1 MHKRVLLP
9 AIIIIVFSNTLLS
22 QIPTNGLVGYWP
34 FSGNANDSSGNN
46 LNGTVNGA
54 ILTEDR
60 FGNPS
65 SAYSFDGNDDY
76 ILVNDDDLLSFPNNE
91 FTFSFWVNPTLT
103 QLPASPAF
111 EEDFESINYWG
122 GDLSFSV
129 QNDKWVR
136 HSGATASVGTGPNGA
151 QSGSKY
157 RYYETTIPGD
167 YHSVPYHGSMYSPAI
182 DLTTSDT
189 SELSFY
195 FHAYGAKMGTLNVKV
210 GSSSLGYTT
219 VYTLSG
225 QQQTSSSAPWQNVT
239 VDLSAF
245 LGEVVQL
252 EFEYTSQV
260 GQDCFTGD
268 IAIDNITVSQSTQYS
283 YSPEIGIMGKREFSQ
298 PYVYDWE
305 YNIFGTT
312 DTTVGLVCWTN
323 NGQNGVFGD
332 GQSVLHSMNF
342 TPGVWTN
349 FIYSSDGDSLRYY
362 KNGVKLGTIPKN
374 TSGLNLSNQ
383 DGDLTFGLAGE
394 WNQFRY
400 LDGKLDDI
408 IIYDRAL
415 TQTEIDSISLGNHL
429 PCSSVTATD
438 TRSEC
443 DSYTWLDGNTYT
455 SSNNTA
461 TFNIVGGAAD
471 GCDSI
476 VTLDLTITTDTSY
489 TNITACNSVVWN
501 GTTYDSSGTYTGSSI
516 SNNYSMSFDGV
527 DDYVDVGNNSVLDV
541 DNSVTIEAWINPANL
556 SNRHGIYSTRK
567 NNDPGS
573 FQLEIG
579 SDAIGTNYVAVTGVG
594 TYVAITGSNV
604 INTSSG
610 WVHIAYTRDGVGNNH
625 QIYINGIPQIINTNP
640 YTFINNNASKEIG
653 RGTSLLQNY
662 EGQIDQVRIW
672 DIALTQIEIQNY
684 MDCSPEVNK
693 VGLVGYWNFEEGSGT
708 TVFDLTSN
716 ANNGTLNGAAYDTDA
731 PSQLCPFTNASGCD
745 SVAIL
750 NLNIDAITGTD
761 TQLACNS
768 YTWIDGNT
776 YTTNNNTATFYFV
789 GGSASGCDSIVS
801 LNLTITNNYTSSDTI
816 VYYVSNVD
824 FQSNSP
830 KTYLESIDSTLSS
843 NGGCDSISLNYINY
857 VFNPNN
863 CTDTTIITVFDS
875 ILVNDTISIYDTTF
889 TNSFDT
895 TFITNYDTTFITV
908 FDSVLV
914 LDSISI
920 YDTTFINS
928 FDTTFIT
935 NYDTTFITIFDSVLV
950 LDSISIFDTT
960 FINSF
965 DTTFITN
972 YDTTFITVFD
982 SLLVIDSISI
992 FDTSFVTYYDTNYFT
1007 IYDTITYYD
1016 SILVSVTDTLIIHI
1030 NLSAISSPNN
1040 SNTLK
1045 IYPNPANDIV
1055 FIDNG
1060 NFSSMS
1066 NYSLKIIN
1074 SLGQDVFNSFIT
1086 ISQFQI
1092 PITSF
1097 GGVGLYYIQ
1106 LYDDTGNLIEIR
1118 KLIIQ

>member
-1 MHKRVLLP
+1 MHYKLKLLFL
-9 AIIIIVFSNTLLS
+9 IVIIVTSNSLQS

-54 ILTEDR
+54 VLTVDR
-60 FGNPS
+60 FGNSS
-65 SAYSFDGNDDY
+65 SAFNFDGIDDY

-122 GDLSFSV
+122 GDLSFTV

-136 HSGATASVGTGPNGA
+136 HSGATASLGTGPNGA

-182 DLTTSDT
+182 DLTTSDS

-245 LGEVVQL
+245 LGGVVQL

-268 IAIDNITVSQSTQYS
+268 IAIDNITVSQSTQYY
-283 YSPEIGIMGKREFSQ
+283 YSSEIGIMGKREFNQ
-298 PYVYDWE
+298 PYVNDWE
-305 YNIFGTT
+305 YNVFGAT
-312 DTTVGLVCWTN
+312 DTTLGLVCWTN
-323 NGQNGVFGD
+323 NGQNGVFGN

-374 TSGLNLSNQ
+374 TYGLNLSNQ

-408 IIYDRAL
+408 LMYDRAL
-415 TQTEIDSISLGNHL
+415 TQTEIDSISLGNYL
-429 PCSSVTATD
+429 PCSSVTATE

-443 DSYTWLDGNTYT
+443 DSYTW
-455 SSNNTA
+455 
-461 TFNIVGGAAD
+461 
-471 GCDSI
+471 
-476 VTLDLTITTDTSY
+476 
-489 TNITACNSVVWN
+489 
-501 GTTYDSSGTYTGSSI
+501 
-516 SNNYSMSFDGV
+516 
-527 DDYVDVGNNSVLDV
+527 
-541 DNSVTIEAWINPANL
+541 
-556 SNRHGIYSTRK
+556 
-567 NNDPGS
+567 
-573 FQLEIG
+573 
-579 SDAIGTNYVAVTGVG
+579 
-594 TYVAITGSNV
+594 
-604 INTSSG
+604 
-610 WVHIAYTRDGVGNNH
+610 
-625 QIYINGIPQIINTNP
+625 
-640 YTFINNNASKEIG
+640 
-653 RGTSLLQNY
+653 
-662 EGQIDQVRIW
+662 
-672 DIALTQIEIQNY
+672 
-684 MDCSPEVNK
+684 
-693 VGLVGYWNFEEGSGT
+693 
-708 TVFDLTSN
+708 
-716 ANNGTLNGAAYDTDA
+716 
-731 PSQLCPFTNASGCD
+731 
-745 SVAIL
+745 
-750 NLNIDAITGTD
+750 
-761 TQLACNS
+761 
-768 YTWIDGNT
+768 IDGNT
-776 YTTNNNTATFYFV
+776 YITNNNSATFNFV
-789 GGSASGCDSIVS
+789 GGAASGCDSIVS
-801 LNLTITNNYTSSDTI
+801 LNLTITNNYTTSDTI
-816 VYYVSNVD
+816 VYYVSNVE

-830 KTYLESIDSTLSS
+830 KTYLESIDSTLST
-843 NGGCDSISLNYINY
+843 NGGCDSIVLNYINY

-863 CTDTTIITVFDS
+863 CTDTSIISVYDS
-875 ILVNDTISIYDTTF
+875 ILINDTINIYDTTF
-889 TNSFDT
+889 INSFDT

-920 YDTTFINS
+920 YDTTFIN
-928 FDTTFIT
+928 T
-935 NYDTTFITIFDSVLV
+935 
-950 LDSISIFDTT
+950 
-960 FINSF
+960 F

-982 SLLVIDSISI
+982 SVLVIDSISI
-992 FDTSFVTYYDTNYFT
+992 FDTTFVTYYDTNYIS

-1016 SILVSVTDTLIIHI
+1016 SVLISVTDTLIINV
-1030 NLSAISSPNN
+1030 NLSGISSPNN

-1045 IYPNPANDIV
+1045 IYPNPANNIV

-1060 NFSSMS
+1060 NFNSMS
-1066 NYSLKIIN
+1066 NYNLKIIN
-1074 SLGQDVFNSFIT
+1074 SLGQEVFNSFIT
-1086 ISQFQI
+1086 IPQFQI

-1097 GGVGLYYIQ
+1097 GGLGLYYIQ
-1106 LYDDTGNLIEIR
+1106 LYNDTGGLLEIR

>member
-1 MHKRVLLP
+1 MHYKLKLLFL
-9 AIIIIVFSNTLLS
+9 IVIIVTSNSLQS

-54 ILTEDR
+54 VLTVDR
-60 FGNPS
+60 FGNSS
-65 SAYSFDGNDDY
+65 SAFNFDGIDDY

-122 GDLSFSV
+122 GDLSFTV

-136 HSGATASVGTGPNGA
+136 HSGATASLGTGPNGA

-182 DLTTSDT
+182 DLTTSDS

-268 IAIDNITVSQSTQYS
+268 IAIDNITVSQSTQYY
-283 YSPEIGIMGKREFSQ
+283 YSSEIGIIGKREFNQ
-298 PYVYDWE
+298 PYVNDWE
-305 YNIFGTT
+305 YNVFGAT
-312 DTTVGLVCWTN
+312 DTTLGLVCWTN
-323 NGQNGVFGD
+323 NGQNGVFGN

-374 TSGLNLSNQ
+374 TYGLNLSNQ

-408 IIYDRAL
+408 LMYDRAL
-415 TQTEIDSISLGNHL
+415 TQTEIDSISLGNYL

-443 DSYTWLDGNTYT
+443 DSYTW
-455 SSNNTA
+455 
-461 TFNIVGGAAD
+461 
-471 GCDSI
+471 
-476 VTLDLTITTDTSY
+476 
-489 TNITACNSVVWN
+489 
-501 GTTYDSSGTYTGSSI
+501 
-516 SNNYSMSFDGV
+516 
-527 DDYVDVGNNSVLDV
+527 
-541 DNSVTIEAWINPANL
+541 
-556 SNRHGIYSTRK
+556 
-567 NNDPGS
+567 
-573 FQLEIG
+573 
-579 SDAIGTNYVAVTGVG
+579 
-594 TYVAITGSNV
+594 
-604 INTSSG
+604 
-610 WVHIAYTRDGVGNNH
+610 
-625 QIYINGIPQIINTNP
+625 
-640 YTFINNNASKEIG
+640 
-653 RGTSLLQNY
+653 
-662 EGQIDQVRIW
+662 
-672 DIALTQIEIQNY
+672 
-684 MDCSPEVNK
+684 
-693 VGLVGYWNFEEGSGT
+693 
-708 TVFDLTSN
+708 
-716 ANNGTLNGAAYDTDA
+716 
-731 PSQLCPFTNASGCD
+731 
-745 SVAIL
+745 
-750 NLNIDAITGTD
+750 
-761 TQLACNS
+761 
-768 YTWIDGNT
+768 IDGNT
-776 YTTNNNTATFYFV
+776 YTTNNNSATFNFV
-789 GGSASGCDSIVS
+789 GGAASGCDSIVS
-801 LNLTITNNYTSSDTI
+801 LNLTITNNYTTSDTI
-816 VYYVSNVD
+816 VYYVSNVE

-830 KTYLESIDSTLSS
+830 KTYLESIDSTLST
-843 NGGCDSISLNYINY
+843 NGGCDSIVLNYINY

-863 CTDTTIITVFDS
+863 CTDTSIISVYDS
-875 ILVNDTISIYDTTF
+875 ILINDTINIYDTTF
-889 TNSFDT
+889 INSFDT

-920 YDTTFINS
+920 YDTTFIN
-928 FDTTFIT
+928 T
-935 NYDTTFITIFDSVLV
+935 
-950 LDSISIFDTT
+950 
-960 FINSF
+960 F

-982 SLLVIDSISI
+982 SVLVIDSISI
-992 FDTSFVTYYDTNYFT
+992 FDTTFVNYYDTNYIS

-1016 SILVSVTDTLIIHI
+1016 SVLISVTDTLIINV
-1030 NLSAISSPNN
+1030 NLSGISSPNN

-1060 NFSSMS
+1060 NFNSMS
-1066 NYSLKIIN
+1066 NYNLKIIN
-1074 SLGQDVFNSFIT
+1074 SLGQEVFNSFIT
-1086 ISQFQI
+1086 ITQFQI

-1097 GGVGLYYIQ
+1097 GGLGLYYIQ
-1106 LYDDTGNLIEIR
+1106 LYNDTGGLLEIR

>member
-1 MHKRVLLP
+1 MHYKLKLLFL
-9 AIIIIVFSNTLLS
+9 IVIIVTSNSLQS

-54 ILTEDR
+54 VLTVDR
-60 FGNPS
+60 FGNSS
-65 SAYSFDGNDDY
+65 SAFNFDGIDDY

-122 GDLSFSV
+122 GDLSFTV

-136 HSGATASVGTGPNGA
+136 HSGATASLGTGPNGA

-182 DLTTSDT
+182 DLTTSDS

-268 IAIDNITVSQSTQYS
+268 IAIDNITVSQSTQYY
-283 YSPEIGIMGKREFSQ
+283 YSSEIGIMGKREFNQ
-298 PYVYDWE
+298 PYVNDWE
-305 YNIFGTT
+305 YNVFGAT
-312 DTTVGLVCWTN
+312 DTTLGLVCWTN
-323 NGQNGVFGD
+323 NGQNGVFGN

-374 TSGLNLSNQ
+374 TYGLNLSNQ

-408 IIYDRAL
+408 LMYDRAL
-415 TQTEIDSISLGNHL
+415 TQTEIDSISLGNYL

-443 DSYTWLDGNTYT
+443 DSYTW
-455 SSNNTA
+455 
-461 TFNIVGGAAD
+461 
-471 GCDSI
+471 
-476 VTLDLTITTDTSY
+476 
-489 TNITACNSVVWN
+489 
-501 GTTYDSSGTYTGSSI
+501 
-516 SNNYSMSFDGV
+516 
-527 DDYVDVGNNSVLDV
+527 
-541 DNSVTIEAWINPANL
+541 
-556 SNRHGIYSTRK
+556 
-567 NNDPGS
+567 
-573 FQLEIG
+573 
-579 SDAIGTNYVAVTGVG
+579 
-594 TYVAITGSNV
+594 
-604 INTSSG
+604 
-610 WVHIAYTRDGVGNNH
+610 
-625 QIYINGIPQIINTNP
+625 
-640 YTFINNNASKEIG
+640 
-653 RGTSLLQNY
+653 
-662 EGQIDQVRIW
+662 
-672 DIALTQIEIQNY
+672 
-684 MDCSPEVNK
+684 
-693 VGLVGYWNFEEGSGT
+693 
-708 TVFDLTSN
+708 
-716 ANNGTLNGAAYDTDA
+716 
-731 PSQLCPFTNASGCD
+731 
-745 SVAIL
+745 
-750 NLNIDAITGTD
+750 
-761 TQLACNS
+761 
-768 YTWIDGNT
+768 IDGNT
-776 YTTNNNTATFYFV
+776 YTTNNNSATFNFV
-789 GGSASGCDSIVS
+789 GGATSGCDSIVS
-801 LNLTITNNYTSSDTI
+801 LNLTITNNYTTSDTI
-816 VYYVSNVD
+816 VYYVSNVE

-830 KTYLESIDSTLSS
+830 KTYLESIDSTLST
-843 NGGCDSISLNYINY
+843 NGGCDSIVLNYINY

-863 CTDTTIITVFDS
+863 CTDTSIISVYDS
-875 ILVNDTISIYDTTF
+875 ILINDTINIYDTTF
-889 TNSFDT
+889 INSFDT

-920 YDTTFINS
+920 YDTTFIN
-928 FDTTFIT
+928 T
-935 NYDTTFITIFDSVLV
+935 
-950 LDSISIFDTT
+950 
-960 FINSF
+960 F

-982 SLLVIDSISI
+982 SVLVIDSISI
-992 FDTSFVTYYDTNYFT
+992 FDTTFVTYYDTNYIS

-1016 SILVSVTDTLIIHI
+1016 SVLISVTDTLIINV
-1030 NLSAISSPNN
+1030 NLSGISSPNN

-1060 NFSSMS
+1060 NFNSMS
-1066 NYSLKIIN
+1066 NYNLKIIN
-1074 SLGQDVFNSFIT
+1074 SLGQEVFNSFIT
-1086 ISQFQI
+1086 IPQFQI

-1097 GGVGLYYIQ
+1097 GGLGLYYIQ
-1106 LYDDTGNLIEIR
+1106 LYNDTGGLLEIR

>member
-1 MHKRVLLP
+1 MHYKLKLLFL
-9 AIIIIVFSNTLLS
+9 IVIIVTSNSLQS

-54 ILTEDR
+54 VLTVDR
-60 FGNPS
+60 FGNSS
-65 SAYSFDGNDDY
+65 SAFNFDGIDDY

-122 GDLSFSV
+122 GDLSFTV

-136 HSGATASVGTGPNGA
+136 HSGATASLGTGPNGA

-182 DLTTSDT
+182 DLTTSDS

-268 IAIDNITVSQSTQYS
+268 IAIDNITVSQSTQYY
-283 YSPEIGIMGKREFSQ
+283 YSSEIGIMGKREFNQ
-298 PYVYDWE
+298 PYVNDWE
-305 YNIFGTT
+305 YNVFGAT
-312 DTTVGLVCWTN
+312 DTTLGLVCWTN
-323 NGQNGVFGD
+323 NGQNGVFGN

-374 TSGLNLSNQ
+374 TYGLNLSNQ

-408 IIYDRAL
+408 LMYDRAL
-415 TQTEIDSISLGNHL
+415 TQTEIDSISLGNYL

-443 DSYTWLDGNTYT
+443 DSYTW
-455 SSNNTA
+455 
-461 TFNIVGGAAD
+461 
-471 GCDSI
+471 
-476 VTLDLTITTDTSY
+476 
-489 TNITACNSVVWN
+489 
-501 GTTYDSSGTYTGSSI
+501 
-516 SNNYSMSFDGV
+516 
-527 DDYVDVGNNSVLDV
+527 
-541 DNSVTIEAWINPANL
+541 
-556 SNRHGIYSTRK
+556 
-567 NNDPGS
+567 
-573 FQLEIG
+573 
-579 SDAIGTNYVAVTGVG
+579 
-594 TYVAITGSNV
+594 
-604 INTSSG
+604 
-610 WVHIAYTRDGVGNNH
+610 
-625 QIYINGIPQIINTNP
+625 
-640 YTFINNNASKEIG
+640 
-653 RGTSLLQNY
+653 
-662 EGQIDQVRIW
+662 
-672 DIALTQIEIQNY
+672 
-684 MDCSPEVNK
+684 
-693 VGLVGYWNFEEGSGT
+693 
-708 TVFDLTSN
+708 
-716 ANNGTLNGAAYDTDA
+716 
-731 PSQLCPFTNASGCD
+731 
-745 SVAIL
+745 
-750 NLNIDAITGTD
+750 
-761 TQLACNS
+761 
-768 YTWIDGNT
+768 IDGNT
-776 YTTNNNTATFYFV
+776 YTTNNNSATFNFV
-789 GGSASGCDSIVS
+789 GGAASGCDSIVS
-801 LNLTITNNYTSSDTI
+801 LNLTITNNYTTSDTI
-816 VYYVSNVD
+816 VYYVSNVE

-830 KTYLESIDSTLSS
+830 KTYLESIDSTLST
-843 NGGCDSISLNYINY
+843 NGGCDSIVLNYINY

-863 CTDTTIITVFDS
+863 CTDTSIISVYDS
-875 ILVNDTISIYDTTF
+875 ILINDTINIYDTTF
-889 TNSFDT
+889 INSFDT

-920 YDTTFINS
+920 YDTTFIN
-928 FDTTFIT
+928 T
-935 NYDTTFITIFDSVLV
+935 
-950 LDSISIFDTT
+950 
-960 FINSF
+960 F

-982 SLLVIDSISI
+982 SVLVIDSISI
-992 FDTSFVTYYDTNYFT
+992 FDTTFVTYYDTNYIS

-1016 SILVSVTDTLIIHI
+1016 SVLISVTDTLIINV
-1030 NLSAISSPNN
+1030 NLSGISSPNN

-1060 NFSSMS
+1060 NFNSIS
-1066 NYSLKIIN
+1066 NYNLKIIN
-1074 SLGQDVFNSFIT
+1074 SLGQEVFNSFIT
-1086 ISQFQI
+1086 IPQFQI

-1097 GGVGLYYIQ
+1097 GGLGLYYIQ
-1106 LYDDTGNLIEIR
+1106 LYNDTGGLLEIR

>member
-1 MHKRVLLP
+1 MHYKLKLLFL
-9 AIIIIVFSNTLLS
+9 IVIIVTSNSLQS

-54 ILTEDR
+54 VLTVDR
-60 FGNPS
+60 FGNSS
-65 SAYSFDGNDDY
+65 SAFNFDGIDDY

-122 GDLSFSV
+122 GDLSFTV

-136 HSGATASVGTGPNGA
+136 HSGATASLGTGPNGA

-182 DLTTSDT
+182 DLTTSDS

-268 IAIDNITVSQSTQYS
+268 IAIDNITVSQSTQYY
-283 YSPEIGIMGKREFSQ
+283 YSSEIGIMGKREFNQ
-298 PYVYDWE
+298 PYVNDWE
-305 YNIFGTT
+305 YNVFGAT
-312 DTTVGLVCWTN
+312 DTTLGLVCWTN
-323 NGQNGVFGD
+323 NGQNGVFGN

-374 TSGLNLSNQ
+374 TYGLNLSNQ

-408 IIYDRAL
+408 LMYDRAL
-415 TQTEIDSISLGNHL
+415 TQTEIDSISLGNYL

-443 DSYTWLDGNTYT
+443 DSYTW
-455 SSNNTA
+455 
-461 TFNIVGGAAD
+461 
-471 GCDSI
+471 
-476 VTLDLTITTDTSY
+476 
-489 TNITACNSVVWN
+489 
-501 GTTYDSSGTYTGSSI
+501 
-516 SNNYSMSFDGV
+516 
-527 DDYVDVGNNSVLDV
+527 
-541 DNSVTIEAWINPANL
+541 
-556 SNRHGIYSTRK
+556 
-567 NNDPGS
+567 
-573 FQLEIG
+573 
-579 SDAIGTNYVAVTGVG
+579 
-594 TYVAITGSNV
+594 
-604 INTSSG
+604 
-610 WVHIAYTRDGVGNNH
+610 
-625 QIYINGIPQIINTNP
+625 
-640 YTFINNNASKEIG
+640 
-653 RGTSLLQNY
+653 
-662 EGQIDQVRIW
+662 
-672 DIALTQIEIQNY
+672 
-684 MDCSPEVNK
+684 
-693 VGLVGYWNFEEGSGT
+693 
-708 TVFDLTSN
+708 
-716 ANNGTLNGAAYDTDA
+716 
-731 PSQLCPFTNASGCD
+731 
-745 SVAIL
+745 
-750 NLNIDAITGTD
+750 
-761 TQLACNS
+761 
-768 YTWIDGNT
+768 IDGNT
-776 YTTNNNTATFYFV
+776 YTTNNNSATFNFV
-789 GGSASGCDSIVS
+789 GGAASGCDSIVS
-801 LNLTITNNYTSSDTI
+801 LNLTITNNYTTSDTI
-816 VYYVSNVD
+816 VYYVSNVE

-830 KTYLESIDSTLSS
+830 KTYLESIDSTLST
-843 NGGCDSISLNYINY
+843 NGGCDSIVLNYINY

-863 CTDTTIITVFDS
+863 CTDTSIISVYDS
-875 ILVNDTISIYDTTF
+875 ILINDTINIYDTTF
-889 TNSFDT
+889 INSFDT

-920 YDTTFINS
+920 YDTTFIN
-928 FDTTFIT
+928 T
-935 NYDTTFITIFDSVLV
+935 
-950 LDSISIFDTT
+950 
-960 FINSF
+960 F

-982 SLLVIDSISI
+982 SILVIDSISI
-992 FDTSFVTYYDTNYFT
+992 FDTTFVTYYDTNYIS

-1016 SILVSVTDTLIIHI
+1016 SVLISVTDTLIINV
-1030 NLSAISSPNN
+1030 NLSGISSPNN

-1045 IYPNPANDIV
+1045 IYPNPANNIV

-1060 NFSSMS
+1060 NFNSMS
-1066 NYSLKIIN
+1066 NYNLKIIN
-1074 SLGQDVFNSFIT
+1074 SLGQEVFNSFIT
-1086 ISQFQI
+1086 IPQFQI

-1097 GGVGLYYIQ
+1097 GGLGLYYIQ
-1106 LYDDTGNLIEIR
+1106 LYNDTGGLLEIR

>member
-1 MHKRVLLP
+1 MHCKLKLLFV
-9 AIIIIVFSNTLLS
+9 IVIIVISNSLLS
-22 QIPTNGLVGYWP
+22 QTPTNGLVGYWT

-54 ILTEDR
+54 VLTEDR
-60 FGNPS
+60 FGNSS
-65 SAYSFDGNDDY
+65 SAFNFDGIDDY

-122 GDLSFSV
+122 GDLSFTV

-136 HSGATASVGTGPNGA
+136 HSGATASLGTGPNGA

-182 DLTTSDT
+182 DLTTSDS

-268 IAIDNITVSQSTQYS
+268 IAIDNITVSQSTQYY
-283 YSPEIGIMGKREFSQ
+283 YSSEIGIMGKREFNQ
-298 PYVYDWE
+298 PYVNDWE
-305 YNIFGTT
+305 YNVFGAT
-312 DTTVGLVCWTN
+312 DTTLGLVCWTN
-323 NGQNGVFGD
+323 NGQNGVFGN

-408 IIYDRAL
+408 LMYDRAL
-415 TQTEIDSISLGNHL
+415 TQTEIDSILLGNYL

-443 DSYTWLDGNTYT
+443 DSYTW
-455 SSNNTA
+455 
-461 TFNIVGGAAD
+461 
-471 GCDSI
+471 
-476 VTLDLTITTDTSY
+476 
-489 TNITACNSVVWN
+489 
-501 GTTYDSSGTYTGSSI
+501 
-516 SNNYSMSFDGV
+516 
-527 DDYVDVGNNSVLDV
+527 
-541 DNSVTIEAWINPANL
+541 
-556 SNRHGIYSTRK
+556 
-567 NNDPGS
+567 
-573 FQLEIG
+573 
-579 SDAIGTNYVAVTGVG
+579 
-594 TYVAITGSNV
+594 
-604 INTSSG
+604 
-610 WVHIAYTRDGVGNNH
+610 
-625 QIYINGIPQIINTNP
+625 
-640 YTFINNNASKEIG
+640 
-653 RGTSLLQNY
+653 
-662 EGQIDQVRIW
+662 
-672 DIALTQIEIQNY
+672 
-684 MDCSPEVNK
+684 
-693 VGLVGYWNFEEGSGT
+693 
-708 TVFDLTSN
+708 
-716 ANNGTLNGAAYDTDA
+716 
-731 PSQLCPFTNASGCD
+731 
-745 SVAIL
+745 
-750 NLNIDAITGTD
+750 
-761 TQLACNS
+761 
-768 YTWIDGNT
+768 IDGNT
-776 YTTNNNTATFYFV
+776 YTTNNNSATFNFV
-789 GGSASGCDSIVS
+789 GGAASGCDSIVS

-816 VYYVSNVD
+816 VYYVSNVE

-830 KTYLESIDSTLSS
+830 KTYLESIDSTLST
-843 NGGCDSISLNYINY
+843 NGGCDSIVLNYINY

-863 CTDTTIITVFDS
+863 CTDTSIISVYDS
-875 ILVNDTISIYDTTF
+875 ILINDTINIYDTTF
-889 TNSFDT
+889 INSFDT
-895 TFITNYDTTFITV
+895 TFINNYDTTFITV

-920 YDTTFINS
+920 YDTTFIN
-928 FDTTFIT
+928 T
-935 NYDTTFITIFDSVLV
+935 
-950 LDSISIFDTT
+950 
-960 FINSF
+960 F

-982 SLLVIDSISI
+982 SILVIDSISI
-992 FDTSFVTYYDTNYFT
+992 FDTTFVTYYDTNYIS

-1016 SILVSVTDTLIIHI
+1016 SVLISVTDTLIINV
-1030 NLSAISSPNN
+1030 NLSGISSPNN

-1055 FIDNG
+1055 FIDND
-1060 NFSSMS
+1060 NFNSMS
-1066 NYSLKIIN
+1066 NYNLKIIN
-1074 SLGQDVFNSFIT
+1074 SLGQEVFNSFIT
-1086 ISQFQI
+1086 IPQFQI

-1097 GGVGLYYIQ
+1097 GGLGLYYIQ
-1106 LYDDTGNLIEIR
+1106 LYNDTGGLLEIR

>member
-1 MHKRVLLP
+1 MHYKLKLLFL
-9 AIIIIVFSNTLLS
+9 IVIIVTSNSLQS

-54 ILTEDR
+54 VLTVDR
-60 FGNPS
+60 FGNSS
-65 SAYSFDGNDDY
+65 SAFNFDGIDDY

-122 GDLSFSV
+122 GDLSFTV

-136 HSGATASVGTGPNGA
+136 HSGATASLGTGPNGA

-268 IAIDNITVSQSTQYS
+268 IAIDNITVSQSTQYY
-283 YSPEIGIMGKREFSQ
+283 YSSEIGIMGKREFNQ
-298 PYVYDWE
+298 PYVNDWE
-305 YNIFGTT
+305 YNVFGAT
-312 DTTVGLVCWTN
+312 DTTLGLVCWTN
-323 NGQNGVFGD
+323 NGQNGVFGN

-374 TSGLNLSNQ
+374 TYGLNLSNQ

-408 IIYDRAL
+408 LMYDRAL
-415 TQTEIDSISLGNHL
+415 TQTEIDSISLGNYL

-443 DSYTWLDGNTYT
+443 DSYTW
-455 SSNNTA
+455 
-461 TFNIVGGAAD
+461 
-471 GCDSI
+471 
-476 VTLDLTITTDTSY
+476 
-489 TNITACNSVVWN
+489 
-501 GTTYDSSGTYTGSSI
+501 
-516 SNNYSMSFDGV
+516 
-527 DDYVDVGNNSVLDV
+527 
-541 DNSVTIEAWINPANL
+541 
-556 SNRHGIYSTRK
+556 
-567 NNDPGS
+567 
-573 FQLEIG
+573 
-579 SDAIGTNYVAVTGVG
+579 
-594 TYVAITGSNV
+594 
-604 INTSSG
+604 
-610 WVHIAYTRDGVGNNH
+610 
-625 QIYINGIPQIINTNP
+625 
-640 YTFINNNASKEIG
+640 
-653 RGTSLLQNY
+653 
-662 EGQIDQVRIW
+662 
-672 DIALTQIEIQNY
+672 
-684 MDCSPEVNK
+684 
-693 VGLVGYWNFEEGSGT
+693 
-708 TVFDLTSN
+708 
-716 ANNGTLNGAAYDTDA
+716 
-731 PSQLCPFTNASGCD
+731 
-745 SVAIL
+745 
-750 NLNIDAITGTD
+750 
-761 TQLACNS
+761 
-768 YTWIDGNT
+768 IDGNT
-776 YTTNNNTATFYFV
+776 YTTNNNSATFNFV
-789 GGSASGCDSIVS
+789 GGAASGCDSIVS
-801 LNLTITNNYTSSDTI
+801 LNLTITNNYTTSDTI
-816 VYYVSNVD
+816 VYYVSNVE

-830 KTYLESIDSTLSS
+830 KTYLESIDSTLST
-843 NGGCDSISLNYINY
+843 NGGCDSIVLNYINY

-863 CTDTTIITVFDS
+863 CTDTSIISVYDS
-875 ILVNDTISIYDTTF
+875 ILINDTINIYDTTF
-889 TNSFDT
+889 INSFDT

-920 YDTTFINS
+920 YDTTFIN
-928 FDTTFIT
+928 T
-935 NYDTTFITIFDSVLV
+935 
-950 LDSISIFDTT
+950 
-960 FINSF
+960 F

-982 SLLVIDSISI
+982 SVLVIDSISI
-992 FDTSFVTYYDTNYFT
+992 FDTTFVTYYDTNYIS

-1016 SILVSVTDTLIIHI
+1016 SVLISVTDTLIINV
-1030 NLSAISSPNN
+1030 NLSGISSPNN

-1045 IYPNPANDIV
+1045 IYPNPANNIV

-1060 NFSSMS
+1060 NFNSMS
-1066 NYSLKIIN
+1066 NYNLKIIN
-1074 SLGQDVFNSFIT
+1074 SLGQEVFNSFIT
-1086 ISQFQI
+1086 IPQFQI

-1097 GGVGLYYIQ
+1097 GGLGLYYIQ
-1106 LYDDTGNLIEIR
+1106 LYNDTGGLLEIR

>member
-1 MHKRVLLP
+1 MHYKLKLLFL
-9 AIIIIVFSNTLLS
+9 IVIIVTSNSLQS

-54 ILTEDR
+54 VLTVDR
-60 FGNPS
+60 FGNSS
-65 SAYSFDGNDDY
+65 SAFNFDGIDDY

-122 GDLSFSV
+122 GDLSFTV

-136 HSGATASVGTGPNGA
+136 HSGATASLGTGPNGA

-268 IAIDNITVSQSTQYS
+268 IAIDNITVSQSTQYY
-283 YSPEIGIMGKREFSQ
+283 YSSEIGIMGKREFNQ
-298 PYVYDWE
+298 PYVNDWE
-305 YNIFGTT
+305 YNVFGAT
-312 DTTVGLVCWTN
+312 DTTLGLVCWTN
-323 NGQNGVFGD
+323 NGQNGLFGN

-362 KNGVKLGTIPKN
+362 KNGVKLGTISKN
-374 TSGLNLSNQ
+374 TYGLNLSNQ

-408 IIYDRAL
+408 LMYDRAL
-415 TQTEIDSISLGNHL
+415 TQTEIDSISLGNYL

-443 DSYTWLDGNTYT
+443 DSYTW
-455 SSNNTA
+455 
-461 TFNIVGGAAD
+461 
-471 GCDSI
+471 
-476 VTLDLTITTDTSY
+476 
-489 TNITACNSVVWN
+489 
-501 GTTYDSSGTYTGSSI
+501 
-516 SNNYSMSFDGV
+516 
-527 DDYVDVGNNSVLDV
+527 
-541 DNSVTIEAWINPANL
+541 
-556 SNRHGIYSTRK
+556 
-567 NNDPGS
+567 
-573 FQLEIG
+573 
-579 SDAIGTNYVAVTGVG
+579 
-594 TYVAITGSNV
+594 
-604 INTSSG
+604 
-610 WVHIAYTRDGVGNNH
+610 
-625 QIYINGIPQIINTNP
+625 
-640 YTFINNNASKEIG
+640 
-653 RGTSLLQNY
+653 
-662 EGQIDQVRIW
+662 
-672 DIALTQIEIQNY
+672 
-684 MDCSPEVNK
+684 
-693 VGLVGYWNFEEGSGT
+693 
-708 TVFDLTSN
+708 
-716 ANNGTLNGAAYDTDA
+716 
-731 PSQLCPFTNASGCD
+731 
-745 SVAIL
+745 
-750 NLNIDAITGTD
+750 
-761 TQLACNS
+761 
-768 YTWIDGNT
+768 IDGNT
-776 YTTNNNTATFYFV
+776 YTTNNNSATFNFV
-789 GGSASGCDSIVS
+789 GGAASGCDSIVS
-801 LNLTITNNYTSSDTI
+801 LNLTITNNYTTSDTI
-816 VYYVSNVD
+816 VYYVSNVE

-830 KTYLESIDSTLSS
+830 KTYLESIDSTLST
-843 NGGCDSISLNYINY
+843 NGGCDSIVLNYINY

-863 CTDTTIITVFDS
+863 CTDTSIISVYDS
-875 ILVNDTISIYDTTF
+875 ILINDTINIYDTTF
-889 TNSFDT
+889 INSFDT

-920 YDTTFINS
+920 YDTTFIN
-928 FDTTFIT
+928 T
-935 NYDTTFITIFDSVLV
+935 
-950 LDSISIFDTT
+950 
-960 FINSF
+960 F

-982 SLLVIDSISI
+982 SVLVIDSISI
-992 FDTSFVTYYDTNYFT
+992 FDTTFVTYYDTNYIS

-1016 SILVSVTDTLIIHI
+1016 SVLISVTDTLIINV
-1030 NLSAISSPNN
+1030 NLSGISSPNN

-1045 IYPNPANDIV
+1045 IYPNPANDVV

-1060 NFSSMS
+1060 NFNSIS
-1066 NYSLKIIN
+1066 NYNLKIIN
-1074 SLGQDVFNSFIT
+1074 SLGQEVFNSFIT
-1086 ISQFQI
+1086 IPQFQI

-1097 GGVGLYYIQ
+1097 GGLGLYYIQ
-1106 LYDDTGNLIEIR
+1106 LYNDTGGLLEIR

>member
-1 MHKRVLLP
+1 MHYKLKLLFL
-9 AIIIIVFSNTLLS
+9 IVIIVTSNSLQS

-54 ILTEDR
+54 VLTVDR
-60 FGNPS
+60 FGNSS
-65 SAYSFDGNDDY
+65 SAFNFDGIYDY

-122 GDLSFSV
+122 GDLSFTV

-136 HSGATASVGTGPNGA
+136 HSGATASLGTGPNGA

-182 DLTTSDT
+182 DLTTSDS

-268 IAIDNITVSQSTQYS
+268 IAIDNITVSQSTQYY
-283 YSPEIGIMGKREFSQ
+283 YSSEIGIMGKREFNQ
-298 PYVYDWE
+298 PYVNDWE
-305 YNIFGTT
+305 YNVFGAT
-312 DTTVGLVCWTN
+312 DTTLGLVCWTN
-323 NGQNGVFGD
+323 NGQNGVFGN

-374 TSGLNLSNQ
+374 TYGLNLSNQ

-408 IIYDRAL
+408 LMYDRAL
-415 TQTEIDSISLGNHL
+415 TQTEIDSISLGNYL

-443 DSYTWLDGNTYT
+443 DSYTW
-455 SSNNTA
+455 
-461 TFNIVGGAAD
+461 
-471 GCDSI
+471 
-476 VTLDLTITTDTSY
+476 
-489 TNITACNSVVWN
+489 
-501 GTTYDSSGTYTGSSI
+501 
-516 SNNYSMSFDGV
+516 
-527 DDYVDVGNNSVLDV
+527 
-541 DNSVTIEAWINPANL
+541 
-556 SNRHGIYSTRK
+556 
-567 NNDPGS
+567 
-573 FQLEIG
+573 
-579 SDAIGTNYVAVTGVG
+579 
-594 TYVAITGSNV
+594 
-604 INTSSG
+604 
-610 WVHIAYTRDGVGNNH
+610 
-625 QIYINGIPQIINTNP
+625 
-640 YTFINNNASKEIG
+640 
-653 RGTSLLQNY
+653 
-662 EGQIDQVRIW
+662 
-672 DIALTQIEIQNY
+672 
-684 MDCSPEVNK
+684 
-693 VGLVGYWNFEEGSGT
+693 
-708 TVFDLTSN
+708 
-716 ANNGTLNGAAYDTDA
+716 
-731 PSQLCPFTNASGCD
+731 
-745 SVAIL
+745 
-750 NLNIDAITGTD
+750 
-761 TQLACNS
+761 
-768 YTWIDGNT
+768 IDGNT
-776 YTTNNNTATFYFV
+776 YTTNNNSATFNFV
-789 GGSASGCDSIVS
+789 GGAASGCDSIVS
-801 LNLTITNNYTSSDTI
+801 LNLTITNNYTTSDTI
-816 VYYVSNVD
+816 VYYVSNVE

-830 KTYLESIDSTLSS
+830 KTYLESIDSTLST
-843 NGGCDSISLNYINY
+843 NGGCDSIVLNYINY

-863 CTDTTIITVFDS
+863 CTDTSIISVYDS
-875 ILVNDTISIYDTTF
+875 ILINDTINIYDTTF
-889 TNSFDT
+889 INSFDT

-920 YDTTFINS
+920 YDTTFIN
-928 FDTTFIT
+928 T
-935 NYDTTFITIFDSVLV
+935 
-950 LDSISIFDTT
+950 
-960 FINSF
+960 F

-982 SLLVIDSISI
+982 SVLVIDSISI
-992 FDTSFVTYYDTNYFT
+992 FDTTFVTYYDTNYIS

-1016 SILVSVTDTLIIHI
+1016 SVLISVTDTLIINV
-1030 NLSAISSPNN
+1030 NLSGISSPNN

-1045 IYPNPANDIV
+1045 IYPNPANNIV

-1060 NFSSMS
+1060 NFNSMS
-1066 NYSLKIIN
+1066 NYNLKIIN
-1074 SLGQDVFNSFIT
+1074 SLGQEVFNSFIT
-1086 ISQFQI
+1086 IPQFQI

-1097 GGVGLYYIQ
+1097 GGLGLYYIQ
-1106 LYDDTGNLIEIR
+1106 LYNDTGGLLEIR

>member
-1 MHKRVLLP
+1 MHYKLKLLFL
-9 AIIIIVFSNTLLS
+9 IVIIVTSNSLQS

-54 ILTEDR
+54 VLTEDR
-60 FGNPS
+60 FGNSS
-65 SAYSFDGNDDY
+65 SAFNFDGIDDY

-122 GDLSFSV
+122 GDLSFTV

-136 HSGATASVGTGPNGA
+136 HSGATASLGTGPNGA

-182 DLTTSDT
+182 DLTTSDS

-268 IAIDNITVSQSTQYS
+268 IAIDNITVSQSTQYY
-283 YSPEIGIMGKREFSQ
+283 YSSEIGIMGKREFNQ
-298 PYVYDWE
+298 PYVNDWE
-305 YNIFGTT
+305 YNVFGAT
-312 DTTVGLVCWTN
+312 DTTLGLVCWTN
-323 NGQNGVFGD
+323 NGQNGVFGN

-374 TSGLNLSNQ
+374 TYGLNLSNQ

-408 IIYDRAL
+408 LMYDRAL
-415 TQTEIDSISLGNHL
+415 TQTEIDSISLGNYL

-443 DSYTWLDGNTYT
+443 DSYTW
-455 SSNNTA
+455 
-461 TFNIVGGAAD
+461 
-471 GCDSI
+471 
-476 VTLDLTITTDTSY
+476 
-489 TNITACNSVVWN
+489 
-501 GTTYDSSGTYTGSSI
+501 
-516 SNNYSMSFDGV
+516 
-527 DDYVDVGNNSVLDV
+527 
-541 DNSVTIEAWINPANL
+541 
-556 SNRHGIYSTRK
+556 
-567 NNDPGS
+567 
-573 FQLEIG
+573 
-579 SDAIGTNYVAVTGVG
+579 
-594 TYVAITGSNV
+594 
-604 INTSSG
+604 
-610 WVHIAYTRDGVGNNH
+610 
-625 QIYINGIPQIINTNP
+625 
-640 YTFINNNASKEIG
+640 
-653 RGTSLLQNY
+653 
-662 EGQIDQVRIW
+662 
-672 DIALTQIEIQNY
+672 
-684 MDCSPEVNK
+684 
-693 VGLVGYWNFEEGSGT
+693 
-708 TVFDLTSN
+708 
-716 ANNGTLNGAAYDTDA
+716 
-731 PSQLCPFTNASGCD
+731 
-745 SVAIL
+745 
-750 NLNIDAITGTD
+750 
-761 TQLACNS
+761 
-768 YTWIDGNT
+768 IDGNT
-776 YTTNNNTATFYFV
+776 YTTNNNSATFNFV
-789 GGSASGCDSIVS
+789 GGAASGCDSIVS
-801 LNLTITNNYTSSDTI
+801 LNLTITNNYTTSDTI
-816 VYYVSNVD
+816 VYYVSNVE

-830 KTYLESIDSTLSS
+830 KTYLESIDSTLST
-843 NGGCDSISLNYINY
+843 NGGCDSIVLNYINY

-863 CTDTTIITVFDS
+863 CTDTSIISVYDS
-875 ILVNDTISIYDTTF
+875 ILINDTINIYDTTF
-889 TNSFDT
+889 INSFDT

-920 YDTTFINS
+920 YDTTFIN
-928 FDTTFIT
+928 T
-935 NYDTTFITIFDSVLV
+935 
-950 LDSISIFDTT
+950 
-960 FINSF
+960 F

-982 SLLVIDSISI
+982 SVLVIDSISI
-992 FDTSFVTYYDTNYFT
+992 FDTTFVTYYDTNYIS

-1016 SILVSVTDTLIIHI
+1016 SVLISVTDTLIINV
-1030 NLSAISSPNN
+1030 NLSGISSPNN

-1060 NFSSMS
+1060 NFNSMS
-1066 NYSLKIIN
+1066 NYNLKIIN
-1074 SLGQDVFNSFIT
+1074 SLGQEVFNSFIT
-1086 ISQFQI
+1086 IPQFQI

-1097 GGVGLYYIQ
+1097 GGLGLYYIQ
-1106 LYDDTGNLIEIR
+1106 LYNDTGGLLEIR

>member
-1 MHKRVLLP
+1 MHYKLKLLFL
-9 AIIIIVFSNTLLS
+9 IVIIVTSNSLQS

-54 ILTEDR
+54 VLTVDR
-60 FGNPS
+60 FGNSS
-65 SAYSFDGNDDY
+65 SAFNFDGIDDY

-122 GDLSFSV
+122 GDLSFTV

-136 HSGATASVGTGPNGA
+136 HSGATASLGTGPNGA

-182 DLTTSDT
+182 DLTTSDS

-268 IAIDNITVSQSTQYS
+268 IAIDNITVSQSTQYY
-283 YSPEIGIMGKREFSQ
+283 YSSEIGIMGKREFNQ
-298 PYVYDWE
+298 PYVNDWE
-305 YNIFGTT
+305 YNVFGAT
-312 DTTVGLVCWTN
+312 DTTLGLVCWTN
-323 NGQNGVFGD
+323 NGQNGVFGN

-374 TSGLNLSNQ
+374 TYGLNLSNQ

-408 IIYDRAL
+408 LMYDRAL
-415 TQTEIDSISLGNHL
+415 TQTEIDSISLGNYL

-443 DSYTWLDGNTYT
+443 DSYTW
-455 SSNNTA
+455 
-461 TFNIVGGAAD
+461 
-471 GCDSI
+471 
-476 VTLDLTITTDTSY
+476 
-489 TNITACNSVVWN
+489 
-501 GTTYDSSGTYTGSSI
+501 
-516 SNNYSMSFDGV
+516 
-527 DDYVDVGNNSVLDV
+527 
-541 DNSVTIEAWINPANL
+541 
-556 SNRHGIYSTRK
+556 
-567 NNDPGS
+567 
-573 FQLEIG
+573 
-579 SDAIGTNYVAVTGVG
+579 
-594 TYVAITGSNV
+594 
-604 INTSSG
+604 
-610 WVHIAYTRDGVGNNH
+610 
-625 QIYINGIPQIINTNP
+625 
-640 YTFINNNASKEIG
+640 
-653 RGTSLLQNY
+653 
-662 EGQIDQVRIW
+662 
-672 DIALTQIEIQNY
+672 
-684 MDCSPEVNK
+684 
-693 VGLVGYWNFEEGSGT
+693 
-708 TVFDLTSN
+708 
-716 ANNGTLNGAAYDTDA
+716 
-731 PSQLCPFTNASGCD
+731 
-745 SVAIL
+745 
-750 NLNIDAITGTD
+750 
-761 TQLACNS
+761 
-768 YTWIDGNT
+768 IDGNT
-776 YTTNNNTATFYFV
+776 YTTNNNSATFNFV
-789 GGSASGCDSIVS
+789 GGAASGCDSIVS
-801 LNLTITNNYTSSDTI
+801 LNLTITNNYTTSDTI
-816 VYYVSNVD
+816 VYYVSNVE

-830 KTYLESIDSTLSS
+830 KTYLESIDSTLST
-843 NGGCDSISLNYINY
+843 NGGCDSIVLNFINY

-863 CTDTTIITVFDS
+863 CTDTSIISVYDS
-875 ILVNDTISIYDTTF
+875 ILINDTINIYDTTF
-889 TNSFDT
+889 INSFDT

-920 YDTTFINS
+920 YDTTFIN
-928 FDTTFIT
+928 T
-935 NYDTTFITIFDSVLV
+935 
-950 LDSISIFDTT
+950 
-960 FINSF
+960 F

-982 SLLVIDSISI
+982 SVLVIDSISI
-992 FDTSFVTYYDTNYFT
+992 FDTTFVTYYDTNYIS

-1016 SILVSVTDTLIIHI
+1016 SVLISVTDTLIINV
-1030 NLSAISSPNN
+1030 NLSGISSPNN

-1060 NFSSMS
+1060 NFNSMS
-1066 NYSLKIIN
+1066 NYNLKIIN
-1074 SLGQDVFNSFIT
+1074 SLGQEVFNSFIT
-1086 ISQFQI
+1086 IPQFQI

-1097 GGVGLYYIQ
+1097 GGLGLYYIQ
-1106 LYDDTGNLIEIR
+1106 LYNDTGGLLEIR

>member
-182 DLTTSDT
+182 DLTTSDS

-245 LGEVVQL
+245 LGEFVQL

-323 NGQNGVFGD
+323 NGQNGVFGN

-408 IIYDRAL
+408 LMYDRAL
-415 TQTEIDSISLGNHL
+415 TQTEIDSISLGNYL

-443 DSYTWLDGNTYT
+443 DSYTW
-455 SSNNTA
+455 
-461 TFNIVGGAAD
+461 
-471 GCDSI
+471 
-476 VTLDLTITTDTSY
+476 
-489 TNITACNSVVWN
+489 
-501 GTTYDSSGTYTGSSI
+501 
-516 SNNYSMSFDGV
+516 
-527 DDYVDVGNNSVLDV
+527 
-541 DNSVTIEAWINPANL
+541 
-556 SNRHGIYSTRK
+556 
-567 NNDPGS
+567 
-573 FQLEIG
+573 
-579 SDAIGTNYVAVTGVG
+579 
-594 TYVAITGSNV
+594 
-604 INTSSG
+604 
-610 WVHIAYTRDGVGNNH
+610 
-625 QIYINGIPQIINTNP
+625 
-640 YTFINNNASKEIG
+640 
-653 RGTSLLQNY
+653 
-662 EGQIDQVRIW
+662 
-672 DIALTQIEIQNY
+672 
-684 MDCSPEVNK
+684 
-693 VGLVGYWNFEEGSGT
+693 
-708 TVFDLTSN
+708 
-716 ANNGTLNGAAYDTDA
+716 
-731 PSQLCPFTNASGCD
+731 
-745 SVAIL
+745 
-750 NLNIDAITGTD
+750 
-761 TQLACNS
+761 
-768 YTWIDGNT
+768 IDGNT
-776 YTTNNNTATFYFV
+776 YTTNNNSATFNFV
-789 GGSASGCDSIVS
+789 GGAASGCDSIVS

-816 VYYVSNVD
+816 VYYVSNVE

-830 KTYLESIDSTLSS
+830 KTYLESIDSTLST
-843 NGGCDSISLNYINY
+843 NGGCDSIVLNYINY

-863 CTDTTIITVFDS
+863 CTDTSIISVYDS
-875 ILVNDTISIYDTTF
+875 ILINDTINIYDTTF
-889 TNSFDT
+889 INSFDT
-895 TFITNYDTTFITV
+895 TFINNYDTTFITV

-920 YDTTFINS
+920 YDTTFIN
-928 FDTTFIT
+928 T
-935 NYDTTFITIFDSVLV
+935 
-950 LDSISIFDTT
+950 
-960 FINSF
+960 F

-982 SLLVIDSISI
+982 SILVIDSISI
-992 FDTSFVTYYDTNYFT
+992 FDTTFVTYYDTNYIS

-1016 SILVSVTDTLIIHI
+1016 SVLISVTDTLIINV
-1030 NLSAISSPNN
+1030 NLSGISSPNN

-1055 FIDNG
+1055 FIDND
-1060 NFSSMS
+1060 NFNSMS
-1066 NYSLKIIN
+1066 NYNLKIIN
-1074 SLGQDVFNSFIT
+1074 SLGQEVFNSFIT
-1086 ISQFQI
+1086 IPQFQI

-1097 GGVGLYYIQ
+1097 GGLGLYYIQ
-1106 LYDDTGNLIEIR
+1106 LYNDTGGLLEIK

>member
-1 MHKRVLLP
+1 MHKRLLVP
-9 AIIIIVFSNTLLS
+9 AIMLIVFSNTLFS

-54 ILTEDR
+54 VLTEDR

-225 QQQTSSSAPWQNVT
+225 QQQTSNSAPWQNVT

-283 YSPEIGIMGKREFSQ
+283 YSPEIGIMGKREFNQ

-305 YNIFGTT
+305 YNIFGAT
-312 DTTVGLVCWTN
+312 DTTLSLVCWTDNGQQVVFGYN
-323 NGQNGVFGD
+323 NG
-332 GQSVLHSMNF
+332 MNF

-408 IIYDRAL
+408 LMYDRAL
-415 TQTEIDSISLGNHL
+415 TQTEIDSISLVNQL
-429 PCSSVTATD
+429 LCNPVTGTD
-438 TRSEC
+438 TRTEC
-443 DSYTWLDGNTYT
+443 DSYTWIDGNTYIAN
-455 SSNNTA
+455 NNTA
-461 TFNIVGGAAD
+461 TFNIANGAAN

-489 TNITACNSVVWN
+489 TNITACGSVVWN
-501 GTTYDSSGTYTGSSI
+501 GTTYDSSGTYTGSST
-516 SNNYSMSFDGV
+516 SNNYSANLDGIN
-527 DDYVDVGNNSVLDV
+527 DYVDVGNNSVLDV

-556 SNRHGIYSTRK
+556 SNRHAIYSTRK

-579 SDAIGTNYVAVTGVG
+579 IHLGTNYVAVTGVN
-594 TYVAITGSNV
+594 TNVAIT
-604 INTSSG
+604 
-610 WVHIAYTRDGVGNNH
+610 
-625 QIYINGIPQIINTNP
+625 
-640 YTFINNNASKEIG
+640 
-653 RGTSLLQNY
+653 
-662 EGQIDQVRIW
+662 
-672 DIALTQIEIQNY
+672 
-684 MDCSPEVNK
+684 
-693 VGLVGYWNFEEGSGT
+693 
-708 TVFDLTSN
+708 
-716 ANNGTLNGAAYDTDA
+716 
-731 PSQLCPFTNASGCD
+731 
-745 SVAIL
+745 
-750 NLNIDAITGTD
+750 
-761 TQLACNS
+761 
-768 YTWIDGNT
+768 
-776 YTTNNNTATFYFV
+776 
-789 GGSASGCDSIVS
+789 
-801 LNLTITNNYTSSDTI
+801 
-816 VYYVSNVD
+816 
-824 FQSNSP
+824 
-830 KTYLESIDSTLSS
+830 SS
-843 NGGCDSISLNYINY
+843 NLIS
-857 VFNPNN
+857 
-863 CTDTTIITVFDS
+863 
-875 ILVNDTISIYDTTF
+875 
-889 TNSFDT
+889 
-895 TFITNYDTTFITV
+895 
-908 FDSVLV
+908 
-914 LDSISI
+914 
-920 YDTTFINS
+920 
-928 FDTTFIT
+928 
-935 NYDTTFITIFDSVLV
+935 
-950 LDSISIFDTT
+950 
-960 FINSF
+960 
-965 DTTFITN
+965 
-972 YDTTFITVFD
+972 
-982 SLLVIDSISI
+982 
-992 FDTSFVTYYDTNYFT
+992 
-1007 IYDTITYYD
+1007 
-1016 SILVSVTDTLIIHI
+1016 
-1030 NLSAISSPNN
+1030 
-1040 SNTLK
+1040 
-1045 IYPNPANDIV
+1045 
-1055 FIDNG
+1055 
-1060 NFSSMS
+1060 
-1066 NYSLKIIN
+1066 
-1074 SLGQDVFNSFIT
+1074 
-1086 ISQFQI
+1086 
-1092 PITSF
+1092 
-1097 GGVGLYYIQ
+1097 
-1106 LYDDTGNLIEIR
+1106 
-1118 KLIIQ
+1118 

>member
-1 MHKRVLLP
+1 MHYKLKLLFL
-9 AIIIIVFSNTLLS
+9 IVIIVTSNSLQS

-54 ILTEDR
+54 VLTVDR
-60 FGNPS
+60 FGNSS
-65 SAYSFDGNDDY
+65 SAFNFDGIDDY

-122 GDLSFSV
+122 GDLSFTV

-136 HSGATASVGTGPNGA
+136 HSGATASLGTGPNGA

-182 DLTTSDT
+182 DLTTSDS

-268 IAIDNITVSQSTQYS
+268 IAIDNITVSQSTQYY
-283 YSPEIGIMGKREFSQ
+283 YSSEIGIMGKREFNQ
-298 PYVYDWE
+298 PYVNDWE
-305 YNIFGTT
+305 YNVFGAT
-312 DTTVGLVCWTN
+312 DTTLGLVCWTN
-323 NGQNGVFGD
+323 NGQNGVFGN

-374 TSGLNLSNQ
+374 TYGLNLSNQ

-408 IIYDRAL
+408 LMYDRAL
-415 TQTEIDSISLGNHL
+415 TQTEIDSISLGNYL

-443 DSYTWLDGNTYT
+443 DSYTW
-455 SSNNTA
+455 
-461 TFNIVGGAAD
+461 
-471 GCDSI
+471 
-476 VTLDLTITTDTSY
+476 
-489 TNITACNSVVWN
+489 
-501 GTTYDSSGTYTGSSI
+501 
-516 SNNYSMSFDGV
+516 
-527 DDYVDVGNNSVLDV
+527 
-541 DNSVTIEAWINPANL
+541 
-556 SNRHGIYSTRK
+556 
-567 NNDPGS
+567 
-573 FQLEIG
+573 
-579 SDAIGTNYVAVTGVG
+579 
-594 TYVAITGSNV
+594 
-604 INTSSG
+604 
-610 WVHIAYTRDGVGNNH
+610 
-625 QIYINGIPQIINTNP
+625 
-640 YTFINNNASKEIG
+640 
-653 RGTSLLQNY
+653 
-662 EGQIDQVRIW
+662 
-672 DIALTQIEIQNY
+672 
-684 MDCSPEVNK
+684 
-693 VGLVGYWNFEEGSGT
+693 
-708 TVFDLTSN
+708 
-716 ANNGTLNGAAYDTDA
+716 
-731 PSQLCPFTNASGCD
+731 
-745 SVAIL
+745 
-750 NLNIDAITGTD
+750 
-761 TQLACNS
+761 
-768 YTWIDGNT
+768 IDGNT
-776 YTTNNNTATFYFV
+776 YTTNNNSATFNFV
-789 GGSASGCDSIVS
+789 GGAASGCDSIVS
-801 LNLTITNNYTSSDTI
+801 LNLTITNNYTTSDTI
-816 VYYVSNVD
+816 VYYVSNVE

-830 KTYLESIDSTLSS
+830 KTYLESIDSTLST
-843 NGGCDSISLNYINY
+843 NGGCDSIVLNYINY

-863 CTDTTIITVFDS
+863 CTDTSIISVYDS
-875 ILVNDTISIYDTTF
+875 ILINDTINIYDTTF
-889 TNSFDT
+889 INSFDT

-920 YDTTFINS
+920 YDTTFIN
-928 FDTTFIT
+928 T
-935 NYDTTFITIFDSVLV
+935 
-950 LDSISIFDTT
+950 
-960 FINSF
+960 F

-982 SLLVIDSISI
+982 SVLVIDSISI
-992 FDTSFVTYYDTNYFT
+992 FDTTFVTYYDTNYIS

-1016 SILVSVTDTLIIHI
+1016 SVLISVTDTLIINV
-1030 NLSAISSPNN
+1030 NLSGISSPNN
-1040 SNTLK
+1040 SNSLK

-1060 NFSSMS
+1060 NFNSMS
-1066 NYSLKIIN
+1066 NYNLKIIN
-1074 SLGQDVFNSFIT
+1074 SLGQEVFNSFIT
-1086 ISQFQI
+1086 IPQFQI

-1097 GGVGLYYIQ
+1097 GGLGLYYIQ
-1106 LYDDTGNLIEIR
+1106 LYNDTGGLLEIR

>member
-9 AIIIIVFSNTLLS
+9 TIIIILFNNTLLS
-22 QIPTNGLVGYWP
+22 QIPTNGLIGYWP
-34 FSGNANDSSGNN
+34 FSGNANDTSGNN

-91 FTFSFWVNPTLT
+91 FSFSFWVNPTLT

-283 YSPEIGIMGKREFSQ
+283 YSPEIGIMGKREFNQ

-312 DTTVGLVCWTN
+312 DTTLGLVCWTN
-323 NGQNGVFGD
+323 NGQQVVFGYNN
-332 GQSVLHSMNF
+332 GMNF

-443 DSYTWLDGNTYT
+443 VSYT
-455 SSNNTA
+455 
-461 TFNIVGGAAD
+461 
-471 GCDSI
+471 
-476 VTLDLTITTDTSY
+476 
-489 TNITACNSVVWN
+489 WN
-501 GTTYDSSGTYTGSSI
+501 GTTY
-516 SNNYSMSFDGV
+516 
-527 DDYVDVGNNSVLDV
+527 NS
-541 DNSVTIEAWINPANL
+541 T
-556 SNRHGIYSTRK
+556 GIYTW
-567 NNDPGS
+567 N
-573 FQLEIG
+573 
-579 SDAIGTNYVAVTGVG
+579 GTN
-594 TYVAITGSNV
+594 
-604 INTSSG
+604 
-610 WVHIAYTRDGVGNNH
+610 
-625 QIYINGIPQIINTNP
+625 
-640 YTFINNNASKEIG
+640 
-653 RGTSLLQNY
+653 SL
-662 EGQIDQVRIW
+662 
-672 DIALTQIEIQNY
+672 
-684 MDCSPEVNK
+684 
-693 VGLVGYWNFEEGSGT
+693 
-708 TVFDLTSN
+708 
-716 ANNGTLNGAAYDTDA
+716 
-731 PSQLCPFTNASGCD
+731 
-745 SVAIL
+745 
-750 NLNIDAITGTD
+750 
-761 TQLACNS
+761 
-768 YTWIDGNT
+768 
-776 YTTNNNTATFYFV
+776 
-789 GGSASGCDSIVS
+789 GCDSIVS
-801 LNLTITNNYTSSDTI
+801 LILTITNNYTSSDTI
-816 VYYVSNVD
+816 VYYVSNVE

-830 KTYLESIDSTLSS
+830 KTYLESIDSTLST
-843 NGGCDSISLNYINY
+843 NGGCDSIVLNYINY

-863 CTDTTIITVFDS
+863 CTDTTFI
-875 ILVNDTISIYDTTF
+875 N
-889 TNSFDT
+889 NFDT

-908 FDSVLV
+908 
-914 LDSISI
+914 
-920 YDTTFINS
+920 
-928 FDTTFIT
+928 
-935 NYDTTFITIFDSVLV
+935 FDSVLV

-982 SLLVIDSISI
+982 SVLVLDSINIFDTTFINSFDTTFITNYDTTFITFFDSVLVIDSIIIFDTNFVTYYDTTFITNYDTTFITVFDSVLVIDSISI
-992 FDTSFVTYYDTNYFT
+992 FDTSFVTFYDTNYFT

-1016 SILVSVTDTLIIHI
+1016 SVLISVTDTLIINV
-1030 NLSAISSPNN
+1030 NLSGISSPNN

-1060 NFSSMS
+1060 NFSSIS

>member
-1 MHKRVLLP
+1 MHYKLKLLFL
-9 AIIIIVFSNTLLS
+9 IVIIVTSNSLQS

-54 ILTEDR
+54 VLTVDR
-60 FGNPS
+60 FGNSS
-65 SAYSFDGNDDY
+65 SAFNFDGIDDY

-122 GDLSFSV
+122 GDLSFTV

-136 HSGATASVGTGPNGA
+136 HSGATASLGTGPNGA

-182 DLTTSDT
+182 DLTTSDS

-268 IAIDNITVSQSTQYS
+268 IAIDNITVSQSTQYY
-283 YSPEIGIMGKREFSQ
+283 YSSEIGIMGKREFNQ
-298 PYVYDWE
+298 PYVNDWE
-305 YNIFGTT
+305 YNVFGAT
-312 DTTVGLVCWTN
+312 DTTLGLVCWTN
-323 NGQNGVFGD
+323 NGQNGVFGN

-374 TSGLNLSNQ
+374 TYGLNLSNQ

-408 IIYDRAL
+408 LMYDRAL
-415 TQTEIDSISLGNHL
+415 TQTEIDSISLGNYL

-443 DSYTWLDGNTYT
+443 DSYTW
-455 SSNNTA
+455 
-461 TFNIVGGAAD
+461 
-471 GCDSI
+471 
-476 VTLDLTITTDTSY
+476 
-489 TNITACNSVVWN
+489 
-501 GTTYDSSGTYTGSSI
+501 
-516 SNNYSMSFDGV
+516 
-527 DDYVDVGNNSVLDV
+527 
-541 DNSVTIEAWINPANL
+541 
-556 SNRHGIYSTRK
+556 
-567 NNDPGS
+567 
-573 FQLEIG
+573 
-579 SDAIGTNYVAVTGVG
+579 
-594 TYVAITGSNV
+594 
-604 INTSSG
+604 
-610 WVHIAYTRDGVGNNH
+610 
-625 QIYINGIPQIINTNP
+625 
-640 YTFINNNASKEIG
+640 
-653 RGTSLLQNY
+653 
-662 EGQIDQVRIW
+662 
-672 DIALTQIEIQNY
+672 
-684 MDCSPEVNK
+684 
-693 VGLVGYWNFEEGSGT
+693 
-708 TVFDLTSN
+708 
-716 ANNGTLNGAAYDTDA
+716 
-731 PSQLCPFTNASGCD
+731 
-745 SVAIL
+745 
-750 NLNIDAITGTD
+750 
-761 TQLACNS
+761 
-768 YTWIDGNT
+768 IDGNT
-776 YTTNNNTATFYFV
+776 YTTNNNSATFNFV
-789 GGSASGCDSIVS
+789 GGAASGCDSIVS
-801 LNLTITNNYTSSDTI
+801 LNLTITNNYTTSDTI
-816 VYYVSNVD
+816 VYYVSNVE

-830 KTYLESIDSTLSS
+830 KTYLESIDSTLST
-843 NGGCDSISLNYINY
+843 NGGCDSIVLNYINY

-863 CTDTTIITVFDS
+863 CTDTSIISVYDS
-875 ILVNDTISIYDTTF
+875 ILINDTINIYDTTF
-889 TNSFDT
+889 INSFDT

-920 YDTTFINS
+920 YDTTFIN
-928 FDTTFIT
+928 T
-935 NYDTTFITIFDSVLV
+935 
-950 LDSISIFDTT
+950 
-960 FINSF
+960 F

-982 SLLVIDSISI
+982 SVLVIDSISI
-992 FDTSFVTYYDTNYFT
+992 FDTTFVTYYDTNYIS

-1016 SILVSVTDTLIIHI
+1016 SVLISVTDTLIINV
-1030 NLSAISSPNN
+1030 NLSGISSPNN

-1060 NFSSMS
+1060 NFNSMS
-1066 NYSLKIIN
+1066 NYNLKIIN
-1074 SLGQDVFNSFIT
+1074 SLGQEVFNSFIT
-1086 ISQFQI
+1086 IPQFQI

-1097 GGVGLYYIQ
+1097 GGLGLYYIQ
-1106 LYDDTGNLIEIR
+1106 LYNDTGGLLEIR

>member
-1 MHKRVLLP
+1 MHYKLKLLFL
-9 AIIIIVFSNTLLS
+9 IVIIVTSNSLQS

-54 ILTEDR
+54 VLTVDR
-60 FGNPS
+60 FGNSS
-65 SAYSFDGNDDY
+65 SAFNFDGIDDY

-122 GDLSFSV
+122 GDLSFTV

-136 HSGATASVGTGPNGA
+136 HSGATASLGTGPNGA

-182 DLTTSDT
+182 DLTTSDS

-268 IAIDNITVSQSTQYS
+268 IAIDNITVSQSTQYY
-283 YSPEIGIMGKREFSQ
+283 YSSEIGIMGKREFNQ
-298 PYVYDWE
+298 PYVNDWE
-305 YNIFGTT
+305 YNVFGAT
-312 DTTVGLVCWTN
+312 DTTLGLVCWTN
-323 NGQNGVFGD
+323 NGQNGVFGN

-374 TSGLNLSNQ
+374 TYGLNLSNQ
-383 DGDLTFGLAGE
+383 DGDLTFGLAG
-394 WNQFRY
+394 
-400 LDGKLDDI
+400 
-408 IIYDRAL
+408 
-415 TQTEIDSISLGNHL
+415 
-429 PCSSVTATD
+429 
-438 TRSEC
+438 
-443 DSYTWLDGNTYT
+443 
-455 SSNNTA
+455 
-461 TFNIVGGAAD
+461 
-471 GCDSI
+471 
-476 VTLDLTITTDTSY
+476 
-489 TNITACNSVVWN
+489 
-501 GTTYDSSGTYTGSSI
+501 
-516 SNNYSMSFDGV
+516 
-527 DDYVDVGNNSVLDV
+527 
-541 DNSVTIEAWINPANL
+541 
-556 SNRHGIYSTRK
+556 
-567 NNDPGS
+567 
-573 FQLEIG
+573 
-579 SDAIGTNYVAVTGVG
+579 
-594 TYVAITGSNV
+594 
-604 INTSSG
+604 
-610 WVHIAYTRDGVGNNH
+610 
-625 QIYINGIPQIINTNP
+625 
-640 YTFINNNASKEIG
+640 
-653 RGTSLLQNY
+653 
-662 EGQIDQVRIW
+662 
-672 DIALTQIEIQNY
+672 
-684 MDCSPEVNK
+684 
-693 VGLVGYWNFEEGSGT
+693 
-708 TVFDLTSN
+708 
-716 ANNGTLNGAAYDTDA
+716 
-731 PSQLCPFTNASGCD
+731 
-745 SVAIL
+745 
-750 NLNIDAITGTD
+750 
-761 TQLACNS
+761 
-768 YTWIDGNT
+768 
-776 YTTNNNTATFYFV
+776 
-789 GGSASGCDSIVS
+789 CDSIVS
-801 LNLTITNNYTSSDTI
+801 LNLTITNNYTTSDTI
-816 VYYVSNVD
+816 VYYVSNVE

-830 KTYLESIDSTLSS
+830 KTYLESIDSTLST
-843 NGGCDSISLNYINY
+843 NGGCDSIVLNYINY

-863 CTDTTIITVFDS
+863 CTDTSIISVYDS
-875 ILVNDTISIYDTTF
+875 ILINDTINIYDTTF
-889 TNSFDT
+889 INSFDT

-920 YDTTFINS
+920 YDTTFIN
-928 FDTTFIT
+928 T
-935 NYDTTFITIFDSVLV
+935 
-950 LDSISIFDTT
+950 
-960 FINSF
+960 F

-982 SLLVIDSISI
+982 SVLVIDSISI
-992 FDTSFVTYYDTNYFT
+992 FDTTFVTYYDTNYIS

-1016 SILVSVTDTLIIHI
+1016 SVLISVTDTLIINV
-1030 NLSAISSPNN
+1030 NLSGISSPNN

-1060 NFSSMS
+1060 NFNSMS
-1066 NYSLKIIN
+1066 NYNLKIIN
-1074 SLGQDVFNSFIT
+1074 SLGQEVFNSFIT
-1086 ISQFQI
+1086 IPQFQI

-1097 GGVGLYYIQ
+1097 GGLGLYYIQ
-1106 LYDDTGNLIEIR
+1106 LYNDTEGLLEIR

>member
-1 MHKRVLLP
+1 MHYKLKLLFL
-9 AIIIIVFSNTLLS
+9 IVIIVTSNSLQS

-54 ILTEDR
+54 VLTVDR
-60 FGNPS
+60 FGNSS
-65 SAYSFDGNDDY
+65 SAFNFDGIDDY

-111 EEDFESINYWG
+111 EEDFELNISYWT
-122 GDLSFSV
+122 GDLSWSV

-182 DLTTSDT
+182 DLTTSDS

-283 YSPEIGIMGKREFSQ
+283 YSSEIGIMGKREFNQ
-298 PYVYDWE
+298 PYVNDWE
-305 YNIFGTT
+305 YNVFGAT
-312 DTTVGLVCWTN
+312 DTTLGLVCWTN
-323 NGQNGVFGD
+323 NGQNGVFGN

-374 TSGLNLSNQ
+374 TYGLNLSNQ

-408 IIYDRAL
+408 LMYDRAL

-443 DSYTWLDGNTYT
+443 DSYTW
-455 SSNNTA
+455 
-461 TFNIVGGAAD
+461 
-471 GCDSI
+471 
-476 VTLDLTITTDTSY
+476 
-489 TNITACNSVVWN
+489 
-501 GTTYDSSGTYTGSSI
+501 
-516 SNNYSMSFDGV
+516 
-527 DDYVDVGNNSVLDV
+527 
-541 DNSVTIEAWINPANL
+541 
-556 SNRHGIYSTRK
+556 
-567 NNDPGS
+567 
-573 FQLEIG
+573 
-579 SDAIGTNYVAVTGVG
+579 
-594 TYVAITGSNV
+594 
-604 INTSSG
+604 
-610 WVHIAYTRDGVGNNH
+610 
-625 QIYINGIPQIINTNP
+625 
-640 YTFINNNASKEIG
+640 
-653 RGTSLLQNY
+653 
-662 EGQIDQVRIW
+662 
-672 DIALTQIEIQNY
+672 
-684 MDCSPEVNK
+684 
-693 VGLVGYWNFEEGSGT
+693 
-708 TVFDLTSN
+708 
-716 ANNGTLNGAAYDTDA
+716 
-731 PSQLCPFTNASGCD
+731 
-745 SVAIL
+745 
-750 NLNIDAITGTD
+750 
-761 TQLACNS
+761 
-768 YTWIDGNT
+768 IDGNT
-776 YTTNNNTATFYFV
+776 YTTNNNSATFNFV
-789 GGSASGCDSIVS
+789 GGAASGCDSIVS

-816 VYYVSNVD
+816 VYYVSNVE

-830 KTYLESIDSTLSS
+830 KTYLESIDSTLST
-843 NGGCDSISLNYINY
+843 NGGCDSIVLNYINY

-863 CTDTTIITVFDS
+863 CTDTSIISVYDS
-875 ILVNDTISIYDTTF
+875 ILINDTINIYDTTF
-889 TNSFDT
+889 INSFDT

-920 YDTTFINS
+920 YDTTFIN
-928 FDTTFIT
+928 T
-935 NYDTTFITIFDSVLV
+935 
-950 LDSISIFDTT
+950 
-960 FINSF
+960 F

-982 SLLVIDSISI
+982 SVLVIDSISI
-992 FDTSFVTYYDTNYFT
+992 FDTTFVTYYDTNYIS

-1016 SILVSVTDTLIIHI
+1016 SVLISVTDTLIINV
-1030 NLSAISSPNN
+1030 NLSGISSPNN

-1060 NFSSMS
+1060 NFNSMS
-1066 NYSLKIIN
+1066 NYNLKIIN
-1074 SLGQDVFNSFIT
+1074 SLGQEVFNSFIT
-1086 ISQFQI
+1086 IPQFQI

-1097 GGVGLYYIQ
+1097 GGLGLYYIQ
-1106 LYDDTGNLIEIR
+1106 LYNDTGSLLEIR

>member
-1 MHKRVLLP
+1 MHYKLKLLFL
-9 AIIIIVFSNTLLS
+9 IVIIVTSNSLQS

-54 ILTEDR
+54 VLTVDR
-60 FGNPS
+60 FGNSS
-65 SAYSFDGNDDY
+65 SAFNFDGIDDY

-122 GDLSFSV
+122 GDLSFTV

-136 HSGATASVGTGPNGA
+136 HSGATASLGTGPNGA

-182 DLTTSDT
+182 DLTTSDS

-268 IAIDNITVSQSTQYS
+268 IAIDNITVSQSTQYY
-283 YSPEIGIMGKREFSQ
+283 YSSEIGIMGKREFNQ
-298 PYVYDWE
+298 PYVNDWE
-305 YNIFGTT
+305 YNVFGAT
-312 DTTVGLVCWTN
+312 DTTLGLVCWTN
-323 NGQNGVFGD
+323 NGQNGVFGN

-374 TSGLNLSNQ
+374 TYGLNLSNQ

-408 IIYDRAL
+408 LMYDRAL
-415 TQTEIDSISLGNHL
+415 TQTEIDSISLGNYL

-443 DSYTWLDGNTYT
+443 DSYTW
-455 SSNNTA
+455 
-461 TFNIVGGAAD
+461 
-471 GCDSI
+471 
-476 VTLDLTITTDTSY
+476 
-489 TNITACNSVVWN
+489 
-501 GTTYDSSGTYTGSSI
+501 
-516 SNNYSMSFDGV
+516 
-527 DDYVDVGNNSVLDV
+527 
-541 DNSVTIEAWINPANL
+541 
-556 SNRHGIYSTRK
+556 
-567 NNDPGS
+567 
-573 FQLEIG
+573 
-579 SDAIGTNYVAVTGVG
+579 
-594 TYVAITGSNV
+594 
-604 INTSSG
+604 
-610 WVHIAYTRDGVGNNH
+610 
-625 QIYINGIPQIINTNP
+625 
-640 YTFINNNASKEIG
+640 
-653 RGTSLLQNY
+653 
-662 EGQIDQVRIW
+662 
-672 DIALTQIEIQNY
+672 
-684 MDCSPEVNK
+684 
-693 VGLVGYWNFEEGSGT
+693 
-708 TVFDLTSN
+708 
-716 ANNGTLNGAAYDTDA
+716 
-731 PSQLCPFTNASGCD
+731 
-745 SVAIL
+745 
-750 NLNIDAITGTD
+750 
-761 TQLACNS
+761 
-768 YTWIDGNT
+768 IDGNT
-776 YTTNNNTATFYFV
+776 YTTNNNSATFNFV
-789 GGSASGCDSIVS
+789 GGAASGCDSIVS
-801 LNLTITNNYTSSDTI
+801 LNLTITNNYTTSDTI
-816 VYYVSNVD
+816 VYYVSNVE

-830 KTYLESIDSTLSS
+830 KTYLESIDSTLST
-843 NGGCDSISLNYINY
+843 NGGCDSIVLNYINY

-863 CTDTTIITVFDS
+863 CTDTSIISVYDS
-875 ILVNDTISIYDTTF
+875 ILINDTINIYDTTF
-889 TNSFDT
+889 INSFDT

-920 YDTTFINS
+920 YDTTFINT

-935 NYDTTFITIFDSVLV
+935 NYDTTFITFFDSVLV
-950 LDSISIFDTT
+950 IDSISIFDTT
-960 FINSF
+960 FI
-965 DTTFITN
+965 
-972 YDTTFITVFD
+972 
-982 SLLVIDSISI
+982 
-992 FDTSFVTYYDTNYFT
+992 TYYDTNYIS

-1016 SILVSVTDTLIIHI
+1016 SVLISVTDTLIINV
-1030 NLSAISSPNN
+1030 NLSGISSPNN

-1045 IYPNPANDIV
+1045 IYPNPANNIV

-1060 NFSSMS
+1060 NFNSMS
-1066 NYSLKIIN
+1066 NYNLKIIN
-1074 SLGQDVFNSFIT
+1074 SLGQEVFNSFIT
-1086 ISQFQI
+1086 IPQFQI

-1097 GGVGLYYIQ
+1097 GGLGLYYIQ
-1106 LYDDTGNLIEIR
+1106 LYNDTGGLLEIR

>member
-1 MHKRVLLP
+1 MHYKLKLLFL
-9 AIIIIVFSNTLLS
+9 IVIIVTSNSLQS

-54 ILTEDR
+54 VLTVDR
-60 FGNPS
+60 FGNSS
-65 SAYSFDGNDDY
+65 SAFNFDGIDDY
-76 ILVNDDDLLSFPNNE
+76 ILVHDDDLLSFPNNE

-122 GDLSFSV
+122 GDLSFTV

-136 HSGATASVGTGPNGA
+136 HSGATASLGTGPNGA

-182 DLTTSDT
+182 DLTTSDS

-268 IAIDNITVSQSTQYS
+268 IAIDNITVSQSTQYY
-283 YSPEIGIMGKREFSQ
+283 YSSEIGIMGKREFNQ
-298 PYVYDWE
+298 PYVNDWE
-305 YNIFGTT
+305 YNVFGAT
-312 DTTVGLVCWTN
+312 DTTLGLVCWTN
-323 NGQNGVFGD
+323 NGQNGVFGN

-374 TSGLNLSNQ
+374 TYGLNLSNQ

-408 IIYDRAL
+408 LMYDRAL
-415 TQTEIDSISLGNHL
+415 TQTEIDSISLGNYL

-443 DSYTWLDGNTYT
+443 DSYTW
-455 SSNNTA
+455 
-461 TFNIVGGAAD
+461 
-471 GCDSI
+471 
-476 VTLDLTITTDTSY
+476 
-489 TNITACNSVVWN
+489 
-501 GTTYDSSGTYTGSSI
+501 
-516 SNNYSMSFDGV
+516 
-527 DDYVDVGNNSVLDV
+527 
-541 DNSVTIEAWINPANL
+541 
-556 SNRHGIYSTRK
+556 
-567 NNDPGS
+567 
-573 FQLEIG
+573 
-579 SDAIGTNYVAVTGVG
+579 
-594 TYVAITGSNV
+594 
-604 INTSSG
+604 
-610 WVHIAYTRDGVGNNH
+610 
-625 QIYINGIPQIINTNP
+625 
-640 YTFINNNASKEIG
+640 
-653 RGTSLLQNY
+653 
-662 EGQIDQVRIW
+662 
-672 DIALTQIEIQNY
+672 
-684 MDCSPEVNK
+684 
-693 VGLVGYWNFEEGSGT
+693 
-708 TVFDLTSN
+708 
-716 ANNGTLNGAAYDTDA
+716 
-731 PSQLCPFTNASGCD
+731 
-745 SVAIL
+745 
-750 NLNIDAITGTD
+750 
-761 TQLACNS
+761 
-768 YTWIDGNT
+768 IDGNT
-776 YTTNNNTATFYFV
+776 YTTNNNSATFNFV
-789 GGSASGCDSIVS
+789 GGAASGCDSIVS
-801 LNLTITNNYTSSDTI
+801 LNLTITNNYTTSDTI
-816 VYYVSNVD
+816 VYYVSNVE

-830 KTYLESIDSTLSS
+830 KTYLESIDSTLST
-843 NGGCDSISLNYINY
+843 NGGCDSIVLNYINY

-863 CTDTTIITVFDS
+863 CTDTSIISVYDS
-875 ILVNDTISIYDTTF
+875 ILINDTINIYDTTF
-889 TNSFDT
+889 INSFDT

-920 YDTTFINS
+920 YDTTFIN
-928 FDTTFIT
+928 T
-935 NYDTTFITIFDSVLV
+935 
-950 LDSISIFDTT
+950 
-960 FINSF
+960 F

-982 SLLVIDSISI
+982 SVLVIDSISI
-992 FDTSFVTYYDTNYFT
+992 FDTTFVTYYDTNYIS

-1016 SILVSVTDTLIIHI
+1016 SVLISVTDTLIINV
-1030 NLSAISSPNN
+1030 NLSGISSPNN

-1060 NFSSMS
+1060 NFNSMS
-1066 NYSLKIIN
+1066 NYNLKIIN
-1074 SLGQDVFNSFIT
+1074 SLGQEVFNSFIT
-1086 ISQFQI
+1086 IPQFQI

-1097 GGVGLYYIQ
+1097 GGLGLYYIQ
-1106 LYDDTGNLIEIR
+1106 LYNDTGGLLEIR

>member
-1 MHKRVLLP
+1 MHYKLKLLFL
-9 AIIIIVFSNTLLS
+9 IVIIVTSNSLQS
-22 QIPTNGLVGYWP
+22 QIPINGLVGYWP

-54 ILTEDR
+54 VLTVDR
-60 FGNPS
+60 FGNSS
-65 SAYSFDGNDDY
+65 SAFNFDGIDDY

-122 GDLSFSV
+122 GDLSFTV

-136 HSGATASVGTGPNGA
+136 HSGATASLGTGPNGA

-182 DLTTSDT
+182 DLTTSDS

-268 IAIDNITVSQSTQYS
+268 IAIDNITVSQSTQYY
-283 YSPEIGIMGKREFSQ
+283 YSSEIGIMGKREFNQ
-298 PYVYDWE
+298 PYVNDWE
-305 YNIFGTT
+305 YNVFGAT
-312 DTTVGLVCWTN
+312 DTTLGLVCWTN
-323 NGQNGVFGD
+323 NGQNGVFGN

-374 TSGLNLSNQ
+374 TYGLNLSNQ

-408 IIYDRAL
+408 LMYDRAL
-415 TQTEIDSISLGNHL
+415 TQTEIDSISLGNYL

-443 DSYTWLDGNTYT
+443 DSYTW
-455 SSNNTA
+455 
-461 TFNIVGGAAD
+461 
-471 GCDSI
+471 
-476 VTLDLTITTDTSY
+476 
-489 TNITACNSVVWN
+489 
-501 GTTYDSSGTYTGSSI
+501 
-516 SNNYSMSFDGV
+516 
-527 DDYVDVGNNSVLDV
+527 
-541 DNSVTIEAWINPANL
+541 
-556 SNRHGIYSTRK
+556 
-567 NNDPGS
+567 
-573 FQLEIG
+573 
-579 SDAIGTNYVAVTGVG
+579 
-594 TYVAITGSNV
+594 
-604 INTSSG
+604 
-610 WVHIAYTRDGVGNNH
+610 
-625 QIYINGIPQIINTNP
+625 
-640 YTFINNNASKEIG
+640 
-653 RGTSLLQNY
+653 
-662 EGQIDQVRIW
+662 
-672 DIALTQIEIQNY
+672 
-684 MDCSPEVNK
+684 
-693 VGLVGYWNFEEGSGT
+693 
-708 TVFDLTSN
+708 
-716 ANNGTLNGAAYDTDA
+716 
-731 PSQLCPFTNASGCD
+731 
-745 SVAIL
+745 
-750 NLNIDAITGTD
+750 
-761 TQLACNS
+761 
-768 YTWIDGNT
+768 IDGNT
-776 YTTNNNTATFYFV
+776 YTTNNNSATFNFV
-789 GGSASGCDSIVS
+789 GGAASGCDSIVS
-801 LNLTITNNYTSSDTI
+801 LNLTITNNYTTSDTI
-816 VYYVSNVD
+816 VYYVSNVE

-830 KTYLESIDSTLSS
+830 KTYLESIDSTLST
-843 NGGCDSISLNYINY
+843 NGGCDSIVLNYINY

-863 CTDTTIITVFDS
+863 CTDTSIISVYDS
-875 ILVNDTISIYDTTF
+875 ILINDTINIYDTTF
-889 TNSFDT
+889 INSFDT

-920 YDTTFINS
+920 YDTTFIN
-928 FDTTFIT
+928 T
-935 NYDTTFITIFDSVLV
+935 
-950 LDSISIFDTT
+950 
-960 FINSF
+960 F

-982 SLLVIDSISI
+982 SVLVIDSISI
-992 FDTSFVTYYDTNYFT
+992 FDTTFVTYYDTNYIS

-1016 SILVSVTDTLIIHI
+1016 SVLISVTDTLIINV
-1030 NLSAISSPNN
+1030 NLSGISSPNN

-1060 NFSSMS
+1060 NFNSMS
-1066 NYSLKIIN
+1066 NYNLKIIN
-1074 SLGQDVFNSFIT
+1074 SLGQEVFNSFIT
-1086 ISQFQI
+1086 IPQFQI

-1097 GGVGLYYIQ
+1097 GGLGLYYIQ
-1106 LYDDTGNLIEIR
+1106 LYNDTGGLLEIR

>member
-1 MHKRVLLP
+1 MHYKLKLLFL
-9 AIIIIVFSNTLLS
+9 IVIIVTSNSLQS

-54 ILTEDR
+54 VLTVDR
-60 FGNPS
+60 FGNSS
-65 SAYSFDGNDDY
+65 SAFNFDGIDDY

-122 GDLSFSV
+122 GDLSFTV

-136 HSGATASVGTGPNGA
+136 HSGATASLGTGPNGA

-182 DLTTSDT
+182 DLTTSDS

-268 IAIDNITVSQSTQYS
+268 IAIDNITVSQSTQYY
-283 YSPEIGIMGKREFSQ
+283 YSSEIGIMGKREFNQ
-298 PYVYDWE
+298 PYVNDWE
-305 YNIFGTT
+305 YNVFGAT
-312 DTTVGLVCWTN
+312 DTTLGLVCWTN
-323 NGQNGVFGD
+323 NGQNGVFGN

-374 TSGLNLSNQ
+374 TYGLNLSNQ

-408 IIYDRAL
+408 LMYDRAL
-415 TQTEIDSISLGNHL
+415 TQTEIDSISLGNYL

-443 DSYTWLDGNTYT
+443 DSYTW
-455 SSNNTA
+455 
-461 TFNIVGGAAD
+461 
-471 GCDSI
+471 
-476 VTLDLTITTDTSY
+476 
-489 TNITACNSVVWN
+489 
-501 GTTYDSSGTYTGSSI
+501 
-516 SNNYSMSFDGV
+516 
-527 DDYVDVGNNSVLDV
+527 
-541 DNSVTIEAWINPANL
+541 
-556 SNRHGIYSTRK
+556 
-567 NNDPGS
+567 
-573 FQLEIG
+573 
-579 SDAIGTNYVAVTGVG
+579 
-594 TYVAITGSNV
+594 
-604 INTSSG
+604 
-610 WVHIAYTRDGVGNNH
+610 
-625 QIYINGIPQIINTNP
+625 
-640 YTFINNNASKEIG
+640 
-653 RGTSLLQNY
+653 
-662 EGQIDQVRIW
+662 
-672 DIALTQIEIQNY
+672 
-684 MDCSPEVNK
+684 
-693 VGLVGYWNFEEGSGT
+693 
-708 TVFDLTSN
+708 
-716 ANNGTLNGAAYDTDA
+716 
-731 PSQLCPFTNASGCD
+731 
-745 SVAIL
+745 
-750 NLNIDAITGTD
+750 
-761 TQLACNS
+761 
-768 YTWIDGNT
+768 IDGNT
-776 YTTNNNTATFYFV
+776 YTTNNNSATFNFV
-789 GGSASGCDSIVS
+789 GGAASGCDSIVS
-801 LNLTITNNYTSSDTI
+801 LNLTITNNYTTSDTI
-816 VYYVSNVD
+816 VYYVSNVE

-830 KTYLESIDSTLSS
+830 KTYLESIDSTLST
-843 NGGCDSISLNYINY
+843 NGGCDSIVLNYINY

-863 CTDTTIITVFDS
+863 CTDTSIISVYDS
-875 ILVNDTISIYDTTF
+875 ILINDTINIYDTTF
-889 TNSFDT
+889 INSFDT
-895 TFITNYDTTFITV
+895 TFINNYDTTFITV

-920 YDTTFINS
+920 YDTTFIN
-928 FDTTFIT
+928 T
-935 NYDTTFITIFDSVLV
+935 
-950 LDSISIFDTT
+950 
-960 FINSF
+960 F

-982 SLLVIDSISI
+982 SVLVIDSISI
-992 FDTSFVTYYDTNYFT
+992 FDTTFVTYYDTNYIS

-1016 SILVSVTDTLIIHI
+1016 SVLISVTDTLIINV
-1030 NLSAISSPNN
+1030 NLSGISSPNN

-1045 IYPNPANDIV
+1045 IYPNPANNIV

-1060 NFSSMS
+1060 NFNSMS
-1066 NYSLKIIN
+1066 NYNLKIIN
-1074 SLGQDVFNSFIT
+1074 SLGQEVFNSFIT
-1086 ISQFQI
+1086 IPQFQI

-1097 GGVGLYYIQ
+1097 GGLGLYYIQ
-1106 LYDDTGNLIEIR
+1106 LYNDTGGLLEIR

>member
-1 MHKRVLLP
+1 MDKRVLLP
-9 AIIIIVFSNTLLS
+9 TIIIILFSNTLLS
-22 QIPTNGLVGYWP
+22 QIPTNGLIGYWP
-34 FSGNANDSSGNN
+34 FSGNANDTSGNN

-122 GDLSFSV
+122 GDLSFTV

-312 DTTVGLVCWTN
+312 DTTLGLVCWTN
-323 NGQNGVFGD
+323 NGQQVVFGYSN
-332 GQSVLHSMNF
+332 GMNF

-362 KNGVKLGTIPKN
+362 KNGVILGTIPKN

-415 TQTEIDSISLGNHL
+415 TQTEIDSISLRNHL

-443 DSYTWLDGNTYT
+443 DSYTW
-455 SSNNTA
+455 
-461 TFNIVGGAAD
+461 
-471 GCDSI
+471 
-476 VTLDLTITTDTSY
+476 
-489 TNITACNSVVWN
+489 N
-501 GTTYDSSGTYTGSSI
+501 GTTY
-516 SNNYSMSFDGV
+516 
-527 DDYVDVGNNSVLDV
+527 NS
-541 DNSVTIEAWINPANL
+541 T
-556 SNRHGIYSTRK
+556 GIYTW
-567 NNDPGS
+567 N
-573 FQLEIG
+573 
-579 SDAIGTNYVAVTGVG
+579 GTN
-594 TYVAITGSNV
+594 
-604 INTSSG
+604 
-610 WVHIAYTRDGVGNNH
+610 
-625 QIYINGIPQIINTNP
+625 
-640 YTFINNNASKEIG
+640 
-653 RGTSLLQNY
+653 SL
-662 EGQIDQVRIW
+662 
-672 DIALTQIEIQNY
+672 
-684 MDCSPEVNK
+684 
-693 VGLVGYWNFEEGSGT
+693 
-708 TVFDLTSN
+708 
-716 ANNGTLNGAAYDTDA
+716 
-731 PSQLCPFTNASGCD
+731 
-745 SVAIL
+745 
-750 NLNIDAITGTD
+750 
-761 TQLACNS
+761 
-768 YTWIDGNT
+768 
-776 YTTNNNTATFYFV
+776 
-789 GGSASGCDSIVS
+789 GCDSIVS
-801 LNLTITNNYTSSDTI
+801 LILTITNNYTSSDTI

-830 KTYLESIDSTLSS
+830 KTYLESIDSTLST
-843 NGGCDSISLNYINY
+843 NGGCDSIVLNYINY

-863 CTDTTIITVFDS
+863 CTDTTFI
-875 ILVNDTISIYDTTF
+875 
-889 TNSFDT
+889 NSFDT

-914 LDSISI
+914 LDSINI
-920 YDTTFINS
+920 FDTTFINS

-935 NYDTTFITIFDSVLV
+935 NYDTTFITVFDSVLV

-982 SLLVIDSISI
+982 SVLVIDSISI
-992 FDTSFVTYYDTNYFT
+992 FDTSFVTFYDTNYFT

-1016 SILVSVTDTLIIHI
+1016 SVLISVTDTLIINV
-1030 NLSAISSPNN
+1030 NLSGISSPNN

-1060 NFSSMS
+1060 NFSSIT

>member
-1 MHKRVLLP
+1 MHYKLKLLFL
-9 AIIIIVFSNTLLS
+9 IVIIVTSNSLQS

-54 ILTEDR
+54 VLTVDR
-60 FGNPS
+60 FGNSS
-65 SAYSFDGNDDY
+65 SAFNFDGIDDY

-122 GDLSFSV
+122 GDLSFTV

-136 HSGATASVGTGPNGA
+136 HSGATASLGTGPNGA

-182 DLTTSDT
+182 DLTTSDS

-268 IAIDNITVSQSTQYS
+268 IAIDNITVSQSTQYY
-283 YSPEIGIMGKREFSQ
+283 YSSEIGIMGKREFNQ
-298 PYVYDWE
+298 PYVNDWE
-305 YNIFGTT
+305 YNVFGAT
-312 DTTVGLVCWTN
+312 DTTLGLVCWTN
-323 NGQNGVFGD
+323 NGQNGVFGN

-374 TSGLNLSNQ
+374 TYGLNLSNQ

-408 IIYDRAL
+408 LMYDRAL
-415 TQTEIDSISLGNHL
+415 TQTEIDSISLGNYL

-443 DSYTWLDGNTYT
+443 DSYTW
-455 SSNNTA
+455 
-461 TFNIVGGAAD
+461 
-471 GCDSI
+471 
-476 VTLDLTITTDTSY
+476 
-489 TNITACNSVVWN
+489 
-501 GTTYDSSGTYTGSSI
+501 
-516 SNNYSMSFDGV
+516 
-527 DDYVDVGNNSVLDV
+527 
-541 DNSVTIEAWINPANL
+541 
-556 SNRHGIYSTRK
+556 
-567 NNDPGS
+567 
-573 FQLEIG
+573 
-579 SDAIGTNYVAVTGVG
+579 
-594 TYVAITGSNV
+594 
-604 INTSSG
+604 
-610 WVHIAYTRDGVGNNH
+610 
-625 QIYINGIPQIINTNP
+625 
-640 YTFINNNASKEIG
+640 
-653 RGTSLLQNY
+653 
-662 EGQIDQVRIW
+662 
-672 DIALTQIEIQNY
+672 
-684 MDCSPEVNK
+684 
-693 VGLVGYWNFEEGSGT
+693 
-708 TVFDLTSN
+708 
-716 ANNGTLNGAAYDTDA
+716 
-731 PSQLCPFTNASGCD
+731 
-745 SVAIL
+745 
-750 NLNIDAITGTD
+750 
-761 TQLACNS
+761 
-768 YTWIDGNT
+768 IDGNT
-776 YTTNNNTATFYFV
+776 YTTNNNSATFNFV
-789 GGSASGCDSIVS
+789 GGAASGCDSIVS
-801 LNLTITNNYTSSDTI
+801 LNLTITNNYTTSDTI
-816 VYYVSNVD
+816 VYYVSNVE

-830 KTYLESIDSTLSS
+830 KTYLESIDSTLST
-843 NGGCDSISLNYINY
+843 NGGCDSIVLNYINY

-863 CTDTTIITVFDS
+863 CTDTSIISVYDS
-875 ILVNDTISIYDTTF
+875 ILINDTINIYDTTF
-889 TNSFDT
+889 INSFDT

-920 YDTTFINS
+920 YDTTFIN
-928 FDTTFIT
+928 T
-935 NYDTTFITIFDSVLV
+935 
-950 LDSISIFDTT
+950 
-960 FINSF
+960 F

-982 SLLVIDSISI
+982 SVLVIDSISI
-992 FDTSFVTYYDTNYFT
+992 FDTTFVTYYDTNYIS

-1016 SILVSVTDTLIIHI
+1016 SVLISVTDTLIINV
-1030 NLSAISSPNN
+1030 NLSGISSPNN

-1045 IYPNPANDIV
+1045 IYPNPANNIV

-1060 NFSSMS
+1060 NFNSMS
-1066 NYSLKIIN
+1066 NYNLKIIN
-1074 SLGQDVFNSFIT
+1074 SLGQEVFNSFIT
-1086 ISQFQI
+1086 IPQFQI

-1097 GGVGLYYIQ
+1097 GGLGLYYIQ
-1106 LYDDTGNLIEIR
+1106 LYNDTGGLLEIR

>member
-1 MHKRVLLP
+1 MHCKLKLLFV
-9 AIIIIVFSNTLLS
+9 IVIIVISNSLLS
-22 QIPTNGLVGYWP
+22 QTPTNGLVGYWT

-54 ILTEDR
+54 VLTEDR
-60 FGNPS
+60 FGNSS
-65 SAYSFDGNDDY
+65 SAFNFDGIDDY

-122 GDLSFSV
+122 GDLSFTV

-136 HSGATASVGTGPNGA
+136 HSGATASLGTGPNGA

-182 DLTTSDT
+182 DLTTSDS

-268 IAIDNITVSQSTQYS
+268 IAIDNITVSQSTQYY
-283 YSPEIGIMGKREFSQ
+283 YSSEIGIMGKREFNQ
-298 PYVYDWE
+298 PYVNDWE
-305 YNIFGTT
+305 YNVFGAT
-312 DTTVGLVCWTN
+312 DTTLGLVCWTN
-323 NGQNGVFGD
+323 NGQNGVFGN

-374 TSGLNLSNQ
+374 TYGLNLSNQ

-408 IIYDRAL
+408 LMYDRAL
-415 TQTEIDSISLGNHL
+415 TQTEIDSISLGNYL

-443 DSYTWLDGNTYT
+443 DSYTW
-455 SSNNTA
+455 
-461 TFNIVGGAAD
+461 
-471 GCDSI
+471 
-476 VTLDLTITTDTSY
+476 
-489 TNITACNSVVWN
+489 
-501 GTTYDSSGTYTGSSI
+501 
-516 SNNYSMSFDGV
+516 
-527 DDYVDVGNNSVLDV
+527 
-541 DNSVTIEAWINPANL
+541 
-556 SNRHGIYSTRK
+556 
-567 NNDPGS
+567 
-573 FQLEIG
+573 
-579 SDAIGTNYVAVTGVG
+579 
-594 TYVAITGSNV
+594 
-604 INTSSG
+604 
-610 WVHIAYTRDGVGNNH
+610 
-625 QIYINGIPQIINTNP
+625 
-640 YTFINNNASKEIG
+640 
-653 RGTSLLQNY
+653 
-662 EGQIDQVRIW
+662 
-672 DIALTQIEIQNY
+672 
-684 MDCSPEVNK
+684 
-693 VGLVGYWNFEEGSGT
+693 
-708 TVFDLTSN
+708 
-716 ANNGTLNGAAYDTDA
+716 
-731 PSQLCPFTNASGCD
+731 
-745 SVAIL
+745 
-750 NLNIDAITGTD
+750 
-761 TQLACNS
+761 
-768 YTWIDGNT
+768 IDGNT
-776 YTTNNNTATFYFV
+776 YTTNNNSATFNFV
-789 GGSASGCDSIVS
+789 GGAASGCDSIVS
-801 LNLTITNNYTSSDTI
+801 LNLTITNNYTTSDTI
-816 VYYVSNVD
+816 VYYVSNVE

-830 KTYLESIDSTLSS
+830 KTYLESIDSTLST
-843 NGGCDSISLNYINY
+843 NGGCDSIVLNYINY

-863 CTDTTIITVFDS
+863 CTDTSIISVYDS
-875 ILVNDTISIYDTTF
+875 ILINDTINIYDTTF
-889 TNSFDT
+889 INSFDT

-920 YDTTFINS
+920 YDTTFIN
-928 FDTTFIT
+928 T
-935 NYDTTFITIFDSVLV
+935 
-950 LDSISIFDTT
+950 
-960 FINSF
+960 F

-982 SLLVIDSISI
+982 SVLVIDSISI
-992 FDTSFVTYYDTNYFT
+992 FDTTFVTYYDTNYIS

-1016 SILVSVTDTLIIHI
+1016 SVLISVTDTLIINV
-1030 NLSAISSPNN
+1030 NLSGISSPNN

-1045 IYPNPANDIV
+1045 IYPNPANNIV

-1060 NFSSMS
+1060 NFNSMS
-1066 NYSLKIIN
+1066 NYNLKIIN
-1074 SLGQDVFNSFIT
+1074 SLGQEVFNSFIT
-1086 ISQFQI
+1086 IPQFQI

-1097 GGVGLYYIQ
+1097 GGLGLYYIQ
-1106 LYDDTGNLIEIR
+1106 LYNDTGGLLEIR

>member
-1 MHKRVLLP
+1 MHYKLKLLFL
-9 AIIIIVFSNTLLS
+9 IVIIVTSNSLQS

-54 ILTEDR
+54 VLTVDR
-60 FGNPS
+60 FGNSS
-65 SAYSFDGNDDY
+65 SAFNFDGIDDY

-122 GDLSFSV
+122 GDLSFTV

-136 HSGATASVGTGPNGA
+136 HSGATASLGTGPNGA

-182 DLTTSDT
+182 DLTTSDS

-283 YSPEIGIMGKREFSQ
+283 YSPEIGIMGKREFNQ
-298 PYVYDWE
+298 PYVNDWE
-305 YNIFGTT
+305 YNVFGAT
-312 DTTVGLVCWTN
+312 DTTLGLVCWTN
-323 NGQNGVFGD
+323 NGQNGVFGN

-374 TSGLNLSNQ
+374 TYGLNLSNQ

-408 IIYDRAL
+408 LMYDRAL
-415 TQTEIDSISLGNHL
+415 TQTEIDSISLGNYL

-443 DSYTWLDGNTYT
+443 DSYTW
-455 SSNNTA
+455 
-461 TFNIVGGAAD
+461 
-471 GCDSI
+471 
-476 VTLDLTITTDTSY
+476 
-489 TNITACNSVVWN
+489 
-501 GTTYDSSGTYTGSSI
+501 
-516 SNNYSMSFDGV
+516 
-527 DDYVDVGNNSVLDV
+527 
-541 DNSVTIEAWINPANL
+541 
-556 SNRHGIYSTRK
+556 
-567 NNDPGS
+567 
-573 FQLEIG
+573 
-579 SDAIGTNYVAVTGVG
+579 
-594 TYVAITGSNV
+594 
-604 INTSSG
+604 
-610 WVHIAYTRDGVGNNH
+610 
-625 QIYINGIPQIINTNP
+625 
-640 YTFINNNASKEIG
+640 
-653 RGTSLLQNY
+653 
-662 EGQIDQVRIW
+662 
-672 DIALTQIEIQNY
+672 
-684 MDCSPEVNK
+684 
-693 VGLVGYWNFEEGSGT
+693 
-708 TVFDLTSN
+708 
-716 ANNGTLNGAAYDTDA
+716 
-731 PSQLCPFTNASGCD
+731 
-745 SVAIL
+745 
-750 NLNIDAITGTD
+750 
-761 TQLACNS
+761 
-768 YTWIDGNT
+768 IDGNT
-776 YTTNNNTATFYFV
+776 YTTNNNSATFNFV
-789 GGSASGCDSIVS
+789 GGAASGCDSIVS

-816 VYYVSNVD
+816 VYYVSNVE

-830 KTYLESIDSTLSS
+830 KTYLESIDSTLST
-843 NGGCDSISLNYINY
+843 NGGCDSIVLNYINY

-863 CTDTTIITVFDS
+863 CTDTSIISVYDS
-875 ILVNDTISIYDTTF
+875 ILINDTINIYDTTF
-889 TNSFDT
+889 INSFDT

-920 YDTTFINS
+920 YDTTFIN
-928 FDTTFIT
+928 T
-935 NYDTTFITIFDSVLV
+935 
-950 LDSISIFDTT
+950 
-960 FINSF
+960 F

-982 SLLVIDSISI
+982 SVLVIDSISI
-992 FDTSFVTYYDTNYFT
+992 FDTTFVTYYDTNYIS

-1016 SILVSVTDTLIIHI
+1016 SVLISVTDTLIINV
-1030 NLSAISSPNN
+1030 NLSGISSPNN

-1045 IYPNPANDIV
+1045 IYPNPANNIV

-1060 NFSSMS
+1060 NFNSMS
-1066 NYSLKIIN
+1066 NYNLKIIN
-1074 SLGQDVFNSFIT
+1074 SLGQEVFNSFIT
-1086 ISQFQI
+1086 IPQFQI

-1097 GGVGLYYIQ
+1097 GGLGLYYIQ
-1106 LYDDTGNLIEIR
+1106 LYNDTGGLLEIR

>member
-1 MHKRVLLP
+1 MHYKLKLFFLIV
-9 AIIIIVFSNTLLS
+9 IIVTSNSLQS

-54 ILTEDR
+54 VLTVDR
-60 FGNPS
+60 FGNSS
-65 SAYSFDGNDDY
+65 SAFNFDGIDDY

-122 GDLSFSV
+122 GDLSFTV

-136 HSGATASVGTGPNGA
+136 HSGATASLGTGPNGA

-182 DLTTSDT
+182 DLTTSDS

-268 IAIDNITVSQSTQYS
+268 IAIDNITVSQSTQYY
-283 YSPEIGIMGKREFSQ
+283 YSSEIGIMGKREFNQ
-298 PYVYDWE
+298 PYVNDWE
-305 YNIFGTT
+305 YNVFGAT
-312 DTTVGLVCWTN
+312 DTTLGLVCWTN
-323 NGQNGVFGD
+323 NGQNGVFGN

-374 TSGLNLSNQ
+374 TYGLNLSNQ

-408 IIYDRAL
+408 LMYDRAL
-415 TQTEIDSISLGNHL
+415 TQTEIDSISLGNYL

-443 DSYTWLDGNTYT
+443 DSYTW
-455 SSNNTA
+455 
-461 TFNIVGGAAD
+461 
-471 GCDSI
+471 
-476 VTLDLTITTDTSY
+476 
-489 TNITACNSVVWN
+489 
-501 GTTYDSSGTYTGSSI
+501 
-516 SNNYSMSFDGV
+516 
-527 DDYVDVGNNSVLDV
+527 
-541 DNSVTIEAWINPANL
+541 
-556 SNRHGIYSTRK
+556 
-567 NNDPGS
+567 
-573 FQLEIG
+573 
-579 SDAIGTNYVAVTGVG
+579 
-594 TYVAITGSNV
+594 
-604 INTSSG
+604 
-610 WVHIAYTRDGVGNNH
+610 
-625 QIYINGIPQIINTNP
+625 
-640 YTFINNNASKEIG
+640 
-653 RGTSLLQNY
+653 
-662 EGQIDQVRIW
+662 
-672 DIALTQIEIQNY
+672 
-684 MDCSPEVNK
+684 
-693 VGLVGYWNFEEGSGT
+693 
-708 TVFDLTSN
+708 
-716 ANNGTLNGAAYDTDA
+716 
-731 PSQLCPFTNASGCD
+731 
-745 SVAIL
+745 
-750 NLNIDAITGTD
+750 
-761 TQLACNS
+761 
-768 YTWIDGNT
+768 IDGNT
-776 YTTNNNTATFYFV
+776 YTTNNNSATFNFV
-789 GGSASGCDSIVS
+789 GGAASGCDSIVS
-801 LNLTITNNYTSSDTI
+801 LNLTITNNYTTSDTI
-816 VYYVSNVD
+816 VYYVSNVE

-830 KTYLESIDSTLSS
+830 KTYLESIDSTLST
-843 NGGCDSISLNYINY
+843 NGGCDSIVLNYINY

-863 CTDTTIITVFDS
+863 CTDTSIISVYDS
-875 ILVNDTISIYDTTF
+875 ILINDTINIYDTTF
-889 TNSFDT
+889 INSFDT

-920 YDTTFINS
+920 YDTTFIN
-928 FDTTFIT
+928 T
-935 NYDTTFITIFDSVLV
+935 
-950 LDSISIFDTT
+950 
-960 FINSF
+960 F

-982 SLLVIDSISI
+982 SVLVIDSISI
-992 FDTSFVTYYDTNYFT
+992 FDTTFVTYYDTNYIS

-1016 SILVSVTDTLIIHI
+1016 SVLISVTDTLIINV
-1030 NLSAISSPNN
+1030 NLSGISSPNN

-1045 IYPNPANDIV
+1045 IYPNPANNIV

-1060 NFSSMS
+1060 NFNSMS
-1066 NYSLKIIN
+1066 NYNLKIIN
-1074 SLGQDVFNSFIT
+1074 SLGQEVFNSFIT
-1086 ISQFQI
+1086 IPQFQI

-1097 GGVGLYYIQ
+1097 GGLGLYYIQ
-1106 LYDDTGNLIEIR
+1106 LYNDTGGLLEIR

>member
-1 MHKRVLLP
+1 MHYKLKLLFL
-9 AIIIIVFSNTLLS
+9 IVIIVTSNSLQS

-54 ILTEDR
+54 VLTEDR
-60 FGNPS
+60 FGNSS
-65 SAYSFDGNDDY
+65 SAFNFDGIDDY

-122 GDLSFSV
+122 GDLSFTV

-136 HSGATASVGTGPNGA
+136 HSGATASLGTGPNGA

-182 DLTTSDT
+182 DLTTSDS

-268 IAIDNITVSQSTQYS
+268 IAIDNITVSQSTQYY
-283 YSPEIGIMGKREFSQ
+283 YSSEIGIMGKREFNQ
-298 PYVYDWE
+298 PYVNDWE
-305 YNIFGTT
+305 YNVFGAT
-312 DTTVGLVCWTN
+312 DTTLGLVCWTN
-323 NGQNGVFGD
+323 NGQNGVFGNC
-332 GQSVLHSMNF
+332 QSVLHSMNF

-374 TSGLNLSNQ
+374 TYGLNLSNQ

-408 IIYDRAL
+408 LMYDRVL
-415 TQTEIDSISLGNHL
+415 TQTEIDSISLGNYL

-443 DSYTWLDGNTYT
+443 DSYTW
-455 SSNNTA
+455 
-461 TFNIVGGAAD
+461 
-471 GCDSI
+471 
-476 VTLDLTITTDTSY
+476 
-489 TNITACNSVVWN
+489 
-501 GTTYDSSGTYTGSSI
+501 
-516 SNNYSMSFDGV
+516 
-527 DDYVDVGNNSVLDV
+527 
-541 DNSVTIEAWINPANL
+541 
-556 SNRHGIYSTRK
+556 
-567 NNDPGS
+567 
-573 FQLEIG
+573 
-579 SDAIGTNYVAVTGVG
+579 
-594 TYVAITGSNV
+594 
-604 INTSSG
+604 
-610 WVHIAYTRDGVGNNH
+610 
-625 QIYINGIPQIINTNP
+625 
-640 YTFINNNASKEIG
+640 
-653 RGTSLLQNY
+653 
-662 EGQIDQVRIW
+662 
-672 DIALTQIEIQNY
+672 
-684 MDCSPEVNK
+684 
-693 VGLVGYWNFEEGSGT
+693 
-708 TVFDLTSN
+708 
-716 ANNGTLNGAAYDTDA
+716 
-731 PSQLCPFTNASGCD
+731 
-745 SVAIL
+745 
-750 NLNIDAITGTD
+750 
-761 TQLACNS
+761 
-768 YTWIDGNT
+768 IDGNT
-776 YTTNNNTATFYFV
+776 YTTNNNSATFNFV
-789 GGSASGCDSIVS
+789 GGAASGCDSIVS
-801 LNLTITNNYTSSDTI
+801 LNLTITNNYTTSDTI
-816 VYYVSNVD
+816 VYYVSNVE

-830 KTYLESIDSTLSS
+830 KTYLESIDSTLST
-843 NGGCDSISLNYINY
+843 NGGCDSIVLNYINY

-863 CTDTTIITVFDS
+863 CTDTSIISVYDS
-875 ILVNDTISIYDTTF
+875 ILINDTINIYDTTF
-889 TNSFDT
+889 INSFDT

-920 YDTTFINS
+920 YDTTFIN
-928 FDTTFIT
+928 T
-935 NYDTTFITIFDSVLV
+935 
-950 LDSISIFDTT
+950 
-960 FINSF
+960 F

-982 SLLVIDSISI
+982 SILVIDSISI
-992 FDTSFVTYYDTNYFT
+992 FDTTFVTYYDTNYIS

-1016 SILVSVTDTLIIHI
+1016 SVLISVTDTLIINV
-1030 NLSAISSPNN
+1030 NLSGISSPNN

-1055 FIDNG
+1055 FIDND
-1060 NFSSMS
+1060 NFNSMS
-1066 NYSLKIIN
+1066 NYNLKIIN
-1074 SLGQDVFNSFIT
+1074 SLGQEVFNSFIT
-1086 ISQFQI
+1086 IPQFQI

-1097 GGVGLYYIQ
+1097 GGLGLYYIQ
-1106 LYDDTGNLIEIR
+1106 LYNDTGGLLEIR

>member
-1 MHKRVLLP
+1 MHYKLKLLFL
-9 AIIIIVFSNTLLS
+9 IVIIVTSNSLQS

-54 ILTEDR
+54 VLTVDR
-60 FGNPS
+60 FGNSS
-65 SAYSFDGNDDY
+65 SAFNFDGIDDY

-122 GDLSFSV
+122 GDLSFTV

-136 HSGATASVGTGPNGA
+136 HSGATASLGTGPNGA

-182 DLTTSDT
+182 DLTTSDS

-268 IAIDNITVSQSTQYS
+268 IAIDNITVSQSTQYY
-283 YSPEIGIMGKREFSQ
+283 YSSEIGIIGKREFNQ
-298 PYVYDWE
+298 PYVNDWE
-305 YNIFGTT
+305 YNVFGAT
-312 DTTVGLVCWTN
+312 DTTLGLVCWTN
-323 NGQNGVFGD
+323 NGQNGVFGN

-374 TSGLNLSNQ
+374 TYGLNLSNQ

-408 IIYDRAL
+408 LMYDRAL
-415 TQTEIDSISLGNHL
+415 TQTEIDSISLGNYL

-443 DSYTWLDGNTYT
+443 DSYTW
-455 SSNNTA
+455 
-461 TFNIVGGAAD
+461 
-471 GCDSI
+471 
-476 VTLDLTITTDTSY
+476 
-489 TNITACNSVVWN
+489 
-501 GTTYDSSGTYTGSSI
+501 
-516 SNNYSMSFDGV
+516 
-527 DDYVDVGNNSVLDV
+527 
-541 DNSVTIEAWINPANL
+541 
-556 SNRHGIYSTRK
+556 
-567 NNDPGS
+567 
-573 FQLEIG
+573 
-579 SDAIGTNYVAVTGVG
+579 
-594 TYVAITGSNV
+594 
-604 INTSSG
+604 
-610 WVHIAYTRDGVGNNH
+610 
-625 QIYINGIPQIINTNP
+625 
-640 YTFINNNASKEIG
+640 
-653 RGTSLLQNY
+653 
-662 EGQIDQVRIW
+662 
-672 DIALTQIEIQNY
+672 
-684 MDCSPEVNK
+684 
-693 VGLVGYWNFEEGSGT
+693 
-708 TVFDLTSN
+708 
-716 ANNGTLNGAAYDTDA
+716 
-731 PSQLCPFTNASGCD
+731 
-745 SVAIL
+745 
-750 NLNIDAITGTD
+750 
-761 TQLACNS
+761 
-768 YTWIDGNT
+768 IDGNT
-776 YTTNNNTATFYFV
+776 YTTNNNSATFNFV
-789 GGSASGCDSIVS
+789 GGAASGCDSIVS
-801 LNLTITNNYTSSDTI
+801 LNLTITNNYTTSDTI
-816 VYYVSNVD
+816 VYYVSNVE

-830 KTYLESIDSTLSS
+830 KTYLESIDSTLST
-843 NGGCDSISLNYINY
+843 NGGCDSIVLNYINY

-863 CTDTTIITVFDS
+863 CTDTSIISVYDS
-875 ILVNDTISIYDTTF
+875 ILINDTINIYDTTF
-889 TNSFDT
+889 INSFDT

-920 YDTTFINS
+920 YDTTYIN
-928 FDTTFIT
+928 T
-935 NYDTTFITIFDSVLV
+935 
-950 LDSISIFDTT
+950 
-960 FINSF
+960 F

-982 SLLVIDSISI
+982 SVLVIDSISI
-992 FDTSFVTYYDTNYFT
+992 FDTTFVTYYDTNYIS

-1016 SILVSVTDTLIIHI
+1016 SVLISVTDTLIINV
-1030 NLSAISSPNN
+1030 NLSGISSPNN

-1060 NFSSMS
+1060 NFNSMS
-1066 NYSLKIIN
+1066 NYNLKIIN
-1074 SLGQDVFNSFIT
+1074 SLGQEVFNSFIT
-1086 ISQFQI
+1086 ITQFQI

-1097 GGVGLYYIQ
+1097 GGLGLYYIQ
-1106 LYDDTGNLIEIR
+1106 LYNDTGGLLEIR

>member
-1 MHKRVLLP
+1 MHYKLKLLFL
-9 AIIIIVFSNTLLS
+9 IVIIVTSNSLQS

-54 ILTEDR
+54 VLTVDR
-60 FGNPS
+60 FGNSS
-65 SAYSFDGNDDY
+65 SAFNFDGIDDY

-122 GDLSFSV
+122 GDLSFTV

-136 HSGATASVGTGPNGA
+136 HSGATASLGTGPNGA

-182 DLTTSDT
+182 DLTTSDS

-239 VDLSAF
+239 IDLSAF

-268 IAIDNITVSQSTQYS
+268 IAIDNITVSQSTQYY
-283 YSPEIGIMGKREFSQ
+283 YSSEIGIMGKREFNQ
-298 PYVYDWE
+298 PYVNDWE
-305 YNIFGTT
+305 YNVFGAT
-312 DTTVGLVCWTN
+312 DTTLGLVCWTN
-323 NGQNGVFGD
+323 NGQNGVFGN

-374 TSGLNLSNQ
+374 TYGLNLSNQ

-408 IIYDRAL
+408 LMYDRAL
-415 TQTEIDSISLGNHL
+415 TQTEIDSISLGNYL

-443 DSYTWLDGNTYT
+443 DSYTW
-455 SSNNTA
+455 
-461 TFNIVGGAAD
+461 
-471 GCDSI
+471 
-476 VTLDLTITTDTSY
+476 
-489 TNITACNSVVWN
+489 
-501 GTTYDSSGTYTGSSI
+501 
-516 SNNYSMSFDGV
+516 
-527 DDYVDVGNNSVLDV
+527 
-541 DNSVTIEAWINPANL
+541 
-556 SNRHGIYSTRK
+556 
-567 NNDPGS
+567 
-573 FQLEIG
+573 
-579 SDAIGTNYVAVTGVG
+579 
-594 TYVAITGSNV
+594 
-604 INTSSG
+604 
-610 WVHIAYTRDGVGNNH
+610 
-625 QIYINGIPQIINTNP
+625 
-640 YTFINNNASKEIG
+640 
-653 RGTSLLQNY
+653 
-662 EGQIDQVRIW
+662 
-672 DIALTQIEIQNY
+672 
-684 MDCSPEVNK
+684 
-693 VGLVGYWNFEEGSGT
+693 
-708 TVFDLTSN
+708 
-716 ANNGTLNGAAYDTDA
+716 
-731 PSQLCPFTNASGCD
+731 
-745 SVAIL
+745 
-750 NLNIDAITGTD
+750 
-761 TQLACNS
+761 
-768 YTWIDGNT
+768 IDGNT
-776 YTTNNNTATFYFV
+776 YTTNNNSATFNFV
-789 GGSASGCDSIVS
+789 GGAASGCDSIVS

-816 VYYVSNVD
+816 VYYVSNVE

-830 KTYLESIDSTLSS
+830 KTYLESIDSTLST
-843 NGGCDSISLNYINY
+843 NGGCDSIVLNYINY

-863 CTDTTIITVFDS
+863 CTDTSIISVYDS
-875 ILVNDTISIYDTTF
+875 ILINDTINIYDTTF
-889 TNSFDT
+889 INSFDT

-920 YDTTFINS
+920 YDTTFINT

-935 NYDTTFITIFDSVLV
+935 NYDTTFITFFDSV
-950 LDSISIFDTT
+950 
-960 FINSF
+960 
-965 DTTFITN
+965 
-972 YDTTFITVFD
+972 
-982 SLLVIDSISI
+982 LVIDSISI
-992 FDTSFVTYYDTNYFT
+992 FDTTFVTYYDTNYIS

-1016 SILVSVTDTLIIHI
+1016 SVLISVTDTLIINV
-1030 NLSAISSPNN
+1030 NLSGISSPNN

-1045 IYPNPANDIV
+1045 IYPNPANNIV

-1060 NFSSMS
+1060 NFNSMS
-1066 NYSLKIIN
+1066 NYNLKIIN
-1074 SLGQDVFNSFIT
+1074 SLGQEVFNSFIT
-1086 ISQFQI
+1086 IPQFQI

-1097 GGVGLYYIQ
+1097 GGLGLYYIQ
-1106 LYDDTGNLIEIR
+1106 LYNDTGGLLEIR

>member
-1 MHKRVLLP
+1 MYLKLLLFL
-9 AIIIIVFSNTLLS
+9 IVIIVTSNSLQS

-54 ILTEDR
+54 VLTVDR
-60 FGNPS
+60 FGNSS
-65 SAYSFDGNDDY
+65 SAFNFDGIDDY

-122 GDLSFSV
+122 GDLSFTV

-136 HSGATASVGTGPNGA
+136 HSGATASLGTGPNGA

-182 DLTTSDT
+182 DLTTSDS

-268 IAIDNITVSQSTQYS
+268 IAIDNITVSQSTQYF
-283 YSPEIGIMGKREFSQ
+283 YSSEIGIMGKREFNQ
-298 PYVYDWE
+298 PYVNDWE
-305 YNIFGTT
+305 YNVFGAT
-312 DTTVGLVCWTN
+312 DTTLGLVCWTN
-323 NGQNGVFGD
+323 NGQNGVFGN

-408 IIYDRAL
+408 LMYDRAL
-415 TQTEIDSISLGNHL
+415 TQTEIDSISLGNYL

-443 DSYTWLDGNTYT
+443 DSYTW
-455 SSNNTA
+455 
-461 TFNIVGGAAD
+461 
-471 GCDSI
+471 
-476 VTLDLTITTDTSY
+476 
-489 TNITACNSVVWN
+489 
-501 GTTYDSSGTYTGSSI
+501 
-516 SNNYSMSFDGV
+516 
-527 DDYVDVGNNSVLDV
+527 
-541 DNSVTIEAWINPANL
+541 
-556 SNRHGIYSTRK
+556 
-567 NNDPGS
+567 
-573 FQLEIG
+573 
-579 SDAIGTNYVAVTGVG
+579 
-594 TYVAITGSNV
+594 
-604 INTSSG
+604 
-610 WVHIAYTRDGVGNNH
+610 
-625 QIYINGIPQIINTNP
+625 
-640 YTFINNNASKEIG
+640 
-653 RGTSLLQNY
+653 
-662 EGQIDQVRIW
+662 
-672 DIALTQIEIQNY
+672 
-684 MDCSPEVNK
+684 
-693 VGLVGYWNFEEGSGT
+693 
-708 TVFDLTSN
+708 
-716 ANNGTLNGAAYDTDA
+716 
-731 PSQLCPFTNASGCD
+731 
-745 SVAIL
+745 
-750 NLNIDAITGTD
+750 
-761 TQLACNS
+761 
-768 YTWIDGNT
+768 IDGNT
-776 YTTNNNTATFYFV
+776 YTTNNNSATFNFV
-789 GGSASGCDSIVS
+789 GGAASGCDSIVS
-801 LNLTITNNYTSSDTI
+801 LNLTITNNYTTSDTI
-816 VYYVSNVD
+816 VYYVSNVE

-830 KTYLESIDSTLSS
+830 KTYLESIDSTLST
-843 NGGCDSISLNYINY
+843 NGGCDSIVLNYINY

-863 CTDTTIITVFDS
+863 CTDTSIISVYDS
-875 ILVNDTISIYDTTF
+875 ILINDTINIYDTTF
-889 TNSFDT
+889 INSFDT

-920 YDTTFINS
+920 YDTTFIN
-928 FDTTFIT
+928 T
-935 NYDTTFITIFDSVLV
+935 
-950 LDSISIFDTT
+950 
-960 FINSF
+960 F

-982 SLLVIDSISI
+982 SVLVIDSISI
-992 FDTSFVTYYDTNYFT
+992 FDTTFVTYYDTNYIS

-1016 SILVSVTDTLIIHI
+1016 SVLISVTDTLIINV
-1030 NLSAISSPNN
+1030 NLSGISSPNN

-1060 NFSSMS
+1060 NFNSMS
-1066 NYSLKIIN
+1066 NYNLKIIN
-1074 SLGQDVFNSFIT
+1074 SLGQEVFNSFIT
-1086 ISQFQI
+1086 IPQFQI

-1097 GGVGLYYIQ
+1097 GGLGLYYIQ
-1106 LYDDTGNLIEIR
+1106 LYNDTGGLLEIR

>member
-1 MHKRVLLP
+1 MHYKLKLLFL
-9 AIIIIVFSNTLLS
+9 IVIIVTSNSLQS

-54 ILTEDR
+54 VLTVDR
-60 FGNPS
+60 FGNSS
-65 SAYSFDGNDDY
+65 SAFNFDGIDDY

-122 GDLSFSV
+122 GDLSFTV

-136 HSGATASVGTGPNGA
+136 HSGATASLGTGPNGA

-182 DLTTSDT
+182 DLTTSDS

-268 IAIDNITVSQSTQYS
+268 IAIDNITVSQSTQYY
-283 YSPEIGIMGKREFSQ
+283 YSSEIGIIGKREFNQ
-298 PYVYDWE
+298 PYVNDWE
-305 YNIFGTT
+305 YNVFGAT
-312 DTTVGLVCWTN
+312 DTTLGLVCWTN
-323 NGQNGVFGD
+323 NGQNGVFGN

-374 TSGLNLSNQ
+374 TYGLNLSNQ

-408 IIYDRAL
+408 LMYDRAL
-415 TQTEIDSISLGNHL
+415 TQTEIDSISLGNYL

-443 DSYTWLDGNTYT
+443 DSYTW
-455 SSNNTA
+455 
-461 TFNIVGGAAD
+461 
-471 GCDSI
+471 
-476 VTLDLTITTDTSY
+476 
-489 TNITACNSVVWN
+489 
-501 GTTYDSSGTYTGSSI
+501 
-516 SNNYSMSFDGV
+516 
-527 DDYVDVGNNSVLDV
+527 
-541 DNSVTIEAWINPANL
+541 
-556 SNRHGIYSTRK
+556 
-567 NNDPGS
+567 
-573 FQLEIG
+573 
-579 SDAIGTNYVAVTGVG
+579 
-594 TYVAITGSNV
+594 
-604 INTSSG
+604 
-610 WVHIAYTRDGVGNNH
+610 
-625 QIYINGIPQIINTNP
+625 
-640 YTFINNNASKEIG
+640 
-653 RGTSLLQNY
+653 
-662 EGQIDQVRIW
+662 
-672 DIALTQIEIQNY
+672 
-684 MDCSPEVNK
+684 
-693 VGLVGYWNFEEGSGT
+693 
-708 TVFDLTSN
+708 
-716 ANNGTLNGAAYDTDA
+716 
-731 PSQLCPFTNASGCD
+731 
-745 SVAIL
+745 
-750 NLNIDAITGTD
+750 
-761 TQLACNS
+761 
-768 YTWIDGNT
+768 IDGNT
-776 YTTNNNTATFYFV
+776 YTTNNNSATFNFV
-789 GGSASGCDSIVS
+789 GGAASGCDSIVS
-801 LNLTITNNYTSSDTI
+801 LNLTITNNYTTSDTI
-816 VYYVSNVD
+816 VYYVSNVE

-830 KTYLESIDSTLSS
+830 KTYLESIDSTLST
-843 NGGCDSISLNYINY
+843 NGGCDSIVLNYINY

-863 CTDTTIITVFDS
+863 CTDTSIISVYDS
-875 ILVNDTISIYDTTF
+875 ILINDTINIYDTTF
-889 TNSFDT
+889 INSFDT

-920 YDTTFINS
+920 YDTTYIN
-928 FDTTFIT
+928 T
-935 NYDTTFITIFDSVLV
+935 
-950 LDSISIFDTT
+950 
-960 FINSF
+960 F

-982 SLLVIDSISI
+982 SVLVIDSISI
-992 FDTSFVTYYDTNYFT
+992 FDTTFVTYYDTNYIS

-1016 SILVSVTDTLIIHI
+1016 SVLISVTDTLIINV
-1030 NLSAISSPNN
+1030 NLSGISSPNN

-1045 IYPNPANDIV
+1045 IYPNPANNIV

-1060 NFSSMS
+1060 NFNSMS
-1066 NYSLKIIN
+1066 NYNLKIIN
-1074 SLGQDVFNSFIT
+1074 SLGQEVFNSFIT
-1086 ISQFQI
+1086 IPQFQI
-1092 PITSF
+1092 PITSL
-1097 GGVGLYYIQ
+1097 GGLGLYYIQ
-1106 LYDDTGNLIEIR
+1106 LYNDTGGLLEIR